1 MHGGGKDEN
10 MRNENKKKKRIINP
24 LIKRVPKE
32 LIGEWRKY
40 LVIFLLLSMT
50 IGFVSGMYV
59 ANHSMLISI
68 DRLNHENKLED
79 GHFELE
85 EKASDEF
92 IKVIES
98 GEKVDLRAYFI
109 DEAHKEIDEKIE
121 EEAPKTLKEE
131 VEKEVRKTVK
141 EEIVKNVTDA
151 VKEALA
157 PYADFMSE
165 EEKQAQIDEAVEKA
179 LEENYEKTVEEVL
192 PDAIDEALKSKEY
205 LDEKEKARKEAYEEA
220 EDEINEEFDKQDAK
234 KSKATLEA
242 EKNFKATPV
251 VLYENF
257 YKDVTEDNDLD
268 GNSDGKVRIYAYEDY
283 INMASFN
290 EGRMPEN
297 ENEIAID
304 RMHADNS
311 GLKVGDK
318 INVGGKEF
326 TGLLAYVNYATL
338 HEKNT
343 DFMFDAISFDVA
355 MLTPEGWDS
364 VNGRVHYNY
373 AFKYVDSFSNESEQ
387 KKLSDDF
394 MSALITQTIKE
405 ENDLQDYVP
414 EYLNQAVHFAPDD
427 MGSDKEIGGVLLY
440 ILVLVLGF
448 VFALTIMSTIT
459 KESMTIGTLRASGY
473 TKGEMIR
480 HYMAT
485 PVFVTLFAAI
495 VGNVLGYTLFKNIVV
510 DMYFNSYSLPKYE
523 TIWYYEA
530 FVKTTIVPVIL
541 MILINFVTV
550 AYMLRLSPLKFI
562 RRDLKTSRRKK
573 AMRLPRF
580 KFLARFRLRVLLQ
593 NIPSYLV
600 LFVGI
605 YFVVFLM
612 SFAFGLPTTL
622 DNYQAH
628 ATDDMFAKYQYV
640 LKTTED
646 DDGNDI
652 TTKVESA
659 EKFSME
665 TLYTIDGRRVNEPIS
680 IYGLD
685 EESKLIP
692 LNGKVS
698 GNEALISSSYAEKF
712 GLKSGDTVTL
722 KARYT
727 DDEYTFRIV
736 GNYDYISGLGLFM
749 SLEGFNEMFGN
760 PEGSFNGFLSDEEIK
775 DIDAKY
781 IAMTIT
787 EDDILKV
794 SNQLNHSMGNY
805 MSYFK
810 VICLAFAFILIYLL
824 TKVIIEK
831 NENAISMVKI
841 LGYYNGEIA
850 SLYILT
856 TTIVVIIS
864 SILSTFLATKSLILV
879 WNIILYRMDGWL
891 PAYVPFM
898 TYVYMVLMVIAAY
911 LVVMAIDYRRIKKV
925 PMDQALKNVE

>member
-1 MHGGGKDEN
+1 M
-10 MRNENKKKKRIINP
+10 KKRKIINP

-32 LIGEWRKY
+32 LLGEWRKY

-68 DRLNHENKLED
+68 ANANRDNKLED

-85 EKASDEF
+85 KKASEEF
-92 IKVIES
+92 IEAIES
-98 GEKVDLRAYFI
+98 GEKIDLRAYYI

-141 EEIVKNVTDA
+141 EEITKNVTDA
-151 VKEALA
+151 VNEALA
-157 PYADFMSE
+157 PFADFMSA
-165 EEKQAQIDEAVEKA
+165 EEKQAKIDEAVEKA
-179 LEENYEKTVEEVL
+179 LDENYEKTVKEVL

-205 LDEKEKARKEAYEEA
+205 LDEKEKARKDAYKEA

-242 EKNFKATPV
+242 EKNFKVTPV
-251 VLYENF
+251 TVYENF
-257 YKDVTEDNDLD
+257 YKDVPEDNDLD
-268 GNSDGKVRIYAYEDY
+268 GNSDGKIRVYAYEDY
-283 INMASFN
+283 INMATFN
-290 EGRMPEN
+290 EGRKPEN
-297 ENEIAID
+297 DKEIAID
-304 RMHADNS
+304 RMHAENN
-311 GLKVGDK
+311 GLKIGDK
-318 INVGGKEF
+318 IKVQGKEF
-326 TGLLAYVNYATL
+326 EITGLLAYVNYATL

-355 MLTPEGWDS
+355 MVTPEAWD
-364 VNGRVHYNY
+364 NLKGKTHYVY

-394 MSALITQTIKE
+394 MSALITQSIKE
-405 ENDLQDYVP
+405 ENDLEDYVP

-427 MGSDKEIGGVLLY
+427 MGSDKEMGGVLLY
-440 ILVLVLGF
+440 ILVIVLGF
-448 VFALTIMSTIT
+448 VFALTVMSTIT
-459 KESMTIGTLRASGY
+459 KESTVIGTLRASGY
-473 TKGEMIR
+473 TKGELIR

-485 PVFVTLFAAI
+485 PVAVTIFTAL
-495 VGNVLGYTLFKNIVV
+495 VGNILGYTVFKNIVV
-510 DMYFNSYSLPKYE
+510 SMYFNSYSLPKYE
-523 TIWYYEA
+523 TYWYYEA
-530 FVKTTIVPVIL
+530 FVKTTVVPVIL

-593 NIPSYLV
+593 NIPNYIV

-612 SFAFGLPTTL
+612 TFAFGLPTTL
-622 DNYQAH
+622 KNYQAH

-640 LKTTED
+640 LKSNED
-646 DDGNDI
+646 EDGNEI
-652 TTKVESA
+652 NTKTPDA
-659 EKFSME
+659 ERFSMA
-665 TLYTIDGRRVNEPIS
+665 TLYTTDGKRVGEPIS

-685 EESKLIP
+685 ADSKYIP

-698 GNEALISSSYAEKF
+698 GNEALISSAYADKF
-712 GLKSGDTVTL
+712 GLKEGDTVTL

-727 DDEYTFRIV
+727 DDEYTFKIV
-736 GNYDYISGLGLFM
+736 GNYECISGLALYT
-749 SLEGFNEMFGN
+749 SLDGFNEVFEN
-760 PEGSFNGFLSDEEIK
+760 PEGSFNGYLSNEEIK
-775 DIDAKY
+775 DIDPDY

-805 MSYFK
+805 MNYFK
-810 VICLAFAFILIYLL
+810 VICLIAAAILIYLL
-824 TKVIIEK
+824 TKVIVEK
-831 NENAISMVKI
+831 NENSISMVKI
-841 LGYYNGEIA
+841 LGYYNNEIA
-850 SLYILT
+850 SLYLLST
-856 TTIVVIIS
+856 TVVVIIS
-864 SILSTFLATKSLILV
+864 AIISALLGTQSLELV
-879 WNIILYRMDGWL
+879 WHIILYRMDGWL
-891 PAYVPFM
+891 PAYVPVSS
-898 TYVYMVLMVIAAY
+898 YIYMVLMVIAAY
-911 LVVMAIDYRRIKKV
+911 LIVMFIDYHRIKKI

>member
-1 MHGGGKDEN
+1 M
-10 MRNENKKKKRIINP
+10 KKRKIINP

-32 LIGEWRKY
+32 LLGEWRKY

-68 DRLNHENKLED
+68 ANANRDNKLED

-85 EKASDEF
+85 KKASEEF
-92 IKVIES
+92 IEAIES
-98 GEKVDLRAYFI
+98 GEKIDLRAYYI
-109 DEAHKEIDEKIE
+109 DDAHKEIDEKIE

-141 EEIVKNVTDA
+141 EEITKNVTDA
-151 VKEALA
+151 VNEALA
-157 PYADFMSE
+157 PFADFMSA
-165 EEKQAQIDEAVEKA
+165 EEKQAKIDEAVEKA
-179 LEENYEKTVEEVL
+179 LDENYEKTVKEVL

-205 LDEKEKARKEAYEEA
+205 LDEKEKARKDAYKEA

-242 EKNFKATPV
+242 EKNFKVTPV
-251 VLYENF
+251 TVYENF
-257 YKDVTEDNDLD
+257 YKDVPEDNDLD
-268 GNSDGKVRIYAYEDY
+268 GNSDGKIRVYAYEDY
-283 INMASFN
+283 INMATFN
-290 EGRMPEN
+290 EGRKPEN
-297 ENEIAID
+297 DKEIAID
-304 RMHADNS
+304 RMHAENN
-311 GLKVGDK
+311 GLKIGDK
-318 INVGGKEF
+318 IKVQGKEF
-326 TGLLAYVNYATL
+326 EITGLLAYVNYATL

-355 MLTPEGWDS
+355 MVTPEAWD
-364 VNGRVHYNY
+364 NLKGKTHYVY

-394 MSALITQTIKE
+394 MSALITQSIKE
-405 ENDLQDYVP
+405 ENDLEDYVP

-427 MGSDKEIGGVLLY
+427 MGSDKEMGGVLLY
-440 ILVLVLGF
+440 ILVIVLGF
-448 VFALTIMSTIT
+448 VFALTVMSTIT
-459 KESMTIGTLRASGY
+459 KESTVIGTLRASGY
-473 TKGEMIR
+473 TKGELIR

-485 PVFVTLFAAI
+485 PVAVTIFTAL
-495 VGNVLGYTLFKNIVV
+495 VGNILGYTVFKNIVV
-510 DMYFNSYSLPKYE
+510 SMYFNSYSLPKYE
-523 TIWYYEA
+523 TYWYYEA
-530 FVKTTIVPVIL
+530 FVKTTVVPVIL

-593 NIPSYLV
+593 NIPNYIV

-612 SFAFGLPTTL
+612 TFAFGLPTTL
-622 DNYQAH
+622 KNYQAH

-640 LKTTED
+640 LKSNED
-646 DDGNDI
+646 EDGNEI
-652 TTKVESA
+652 NTKTPDA
-659 EKFSME
+659 ERFSMA
-665 TLYTIDGRRVNEPIS
+665 TLYTTDGKRVGEPIS

-685 EESKLIP
+685 ADSNYIP

-698 GNEALISSSYAEKF
+698 GNEALISSAYADKF
-712 GLKSGDTVTL
+712 GLKEGDTVTL

-727 DDEYTFRIV
+727 DDEYTFKIV
-736 GNYDYISGLGLFM
+736 GNYECISGLALYT
-749 SLEGFNEMFGN
+749 SLDGFNEVFEN
-760 PEGSFNGFLSDEEIK
+760 PEGSFNGYLSNEEIK
-775 DIDAKY
+775 DIDPDY

-805 MSYFK
+805 MNYFK
-810 VICLAFAFILIYLL
+810 VICLIAAAILIYLL
-824 TKVIIEK
+824 TKVIVEK
-831 NENAISMVKI
+831 NENSISMVKI
-841 LGYYNGEIA
+841 LGYYNNEIA
-850 SLYILT
+850 SLYLLST
-856 TTIVVIIS
+856 TVVVIIS
-864 SILSTFLATKSLILV
+864 AIISALLGTQSLELV
-879 WNIILYRMDGWL
+879 WHIILYRMDGWL
-891 PAYVPFM
+891 PAYVPFSS
-898 TYVYMVLMVIAAY
+898 YFYMVLMVIAAY
-911 LVVMAIDYRRIKKV
+911 LIVMFIDYHRIKKI

>member
-1 MHGGGKDEN
+1 MKE
-10 MRNENKKKKRIINP
+10 KKKRKIINP

-32 LIGEWRKY
+32 LLGEWRKY
-40 LVIFLLLSMT
+40 LVIFLLLSLT

-68 DRLNHENKLED
+68 ANANRDNKLED

-85 EKASDEF
+85 EKASEEL
-92 IKVIES
+92 IKAIES
-98 GEKVDLRAYFI
+98 GEKIDLRAYFI

-141 EEIVKNVTDA
+141 EEITKNVTDA
-151 VKEALA
+151 VNEALA

-165 EEKQAQIDEAVEKA
+165 EEKQDKIDEAVTQA
-179 LEENYEKTVEEVL
+179 LEENYEKTVKEVL

-290 EGRMPEN
+290 EGRKPET
-297 ENEIAID
+297 EDEIAID
-304 RMHADNS
+304 RMHADNND
-311 GLKVGDK
+311 LKVGDK
-318 INVGGKEF
+318 INVGGREYTI
-326 TGLLAYVNYATL
+326 TGLLSYVNYATL

-355 MLTPEGWDS
+355 MVTPEAWENTKG
-364 VNGRVHYNY
+364 NIHYTY
-373 AFKYVDSFSNESEQ
+373 AFKYVDSFENESEQ
-387 KKLSDDF
+387 KKMSDDF
-394 MSALITQTIKE
+394 LSALITQSIKE
-405 ENDLQDYVP
+405 ENDLTDYVP
-414 EYLNQAVHFAPDD
+414 EYANQAVHFAPDD

-440 ILVLVLGF
+440 ILVFVLSF

-459 KESMTIGTLRASGY
+459 KESTVIGTLRASGY
-473 TKGEMIR
+473 TKGELIA

-485 PVFVTLFAAI
+485 PVTVTLFSALI
-495 VGNVLGYTLFKNIVV
+495 GNVLGYTVLKSTVV
-510 DMYFNSYSLPKYE
+510 SMYFNSYSLPAYKTY
-523 TIWYYEA
+523 WYYEA
-530 FVKTTIVPVIL
+530 FVKTTVIPVIL

-550 AYMLRLSPLKFI
+550 AYMLRLSPLRFI
-562 RRDLKTSRRKK
+562 RKDLKTTRRKK
-573 AMRLPRF
+573 AIRLPRF
-580 KFLARFRLRVLLQ
+580 KFLRRFRLRILLQ
-593 NIPSYLV
+593 NIPNYMV

-612 SFAFGLPTTL
+612 TFAFGLPTTL
-622 DNYQAH
+622 DNYQKH

-640 LKTTED
+640 LKTNED
-646 DDGNDI
+646 DDGNKI
-652 TTKVESA
+652 TTSVIDA
-659 EKFSME
+659 EKFSMA
-665 TLYTIDGRRVNEPIS
+665 TLYTTDGIRVNEPIG
-680 IYGLD
+680 IYGLEAD
-685 EESKLIP
+685 NEYIP
-692 LNGKVS
+692 LNNKVS
-698 GNEALISSSYAEKF
+698 GNDVLISSSYADKF
-712 GLKSGDTVTL
+712 GLKEGDAVTL
-722 KARYT
+722 KERYN
-727 DDEYTFRIV
+727 DNEYTFKIV
-736 GNYDYISGLGLFM
+736 GIYDYISGLGIFM
-749 SLEGFNEMFGN
+749 SLDGFNETFGN
-760 PEGSFNGFLSDEEIK
+760 PEGSFNGFLSNEEIK
-775 DIDAKY
+775 DIDPDY

-787 EDDILKV
+787 EDDIMKV

-805 MSYFK
+805 MNYFK
-810 VICLAFAFILIYLL
+810 VICLVFAFILIYLL

-850 SLYILT
+850 GLYLLT
-856 TTIVVIIS
+856 TTWVVILS
-864 SILSTFLATKSLILV
+864 SIASAFLAAKSLVLV

-891 PAYVPFM
+891 PAYVPLSS
-898 TYVYMVLMVIAAY
+898 YVMIVLMVIAAY
-911 LVVMAIDYRRIKKV
+911 LLVMIIDYRRIKRV
-925 PMDQALKNVE
+925 PMDQALKNAE

>member
-1 MHGGGKDEN
+1 M
-10 MRNENKKKKRIINP
+10 KKRKIINP

-32 LIGEWRKY
+32 LLGEWRKY

-68 DRLNHENKLED
+68 ANANRDNKLED

-85 EKASDEF
+85 KKASEEF
-92 IKVIES
+92 LEAIES
-98 GEKVDLRAYFI
+98 GEKIDLRAYYI

-141 EEIVKNVTDA
+141 EEITKNVTDA
-151 VKEALA
+151 VNEALA
-157 PYADFMSE
+157 PFADFMSA
-165 EEKQAQIDEAVEKA
+165 EEKQAKIDEAVEKA
-179 LEENYEKTVEEVL
+179 LDENYEKTVKEVL

-205 LDEKEKARKEAYEEA
+205 LDEKEKARKDAYKEA

-242 EKNFKATPV
+242 EKNFKVTPV
-251 VLYENF
+251 TVYENF

-268 GNSDGKVRIYAYEDY
+268 GNSDGKIRVYAYEDY
-283 INMASFN
+283 INMATFN
-290 EGRMPEN
+290 EGRKPEN
-297 ENEIAID
+297 DKEIAID
-304 RMHADNS
+304 RMHAENN
-311 GLKVGDK
+311 GLKIGDK
-318 INVGGKEF
+318 IKVQGKEF
-326 TGLLAYVNYATL
+326 EITGLLAYVNYATL

-355 MLTPEGWDS
+355 MVTPEAWD
-364 VNGRVHYNY
+364 NLKGKTHYVY

-394 MSALITQTIKE
+394 MSALITQSIKE
-405 ENDLQDYVP
+405 ENDLEDYVP

-427 MGSDKEIGGVLLY
+427 MGSDKEMGGVLLY
-440 ILVLVLGF
+440 ILVIVLGF
-448 VFALTIMSTIT
+448 VFALTVMSTIT
-459 KESMTIGTLRASGY
+459 KESTVIGTLRASGY
-473 TKGEMIR
+473 TKGELIR

-485 PVFVTLFAAI
+485 PVAVTIFTAL
-495 VGNVLGYTLFKNIVV
+495 VGNILGYTVFKNIVV
-510 DMYFNSYSLPKYE
+510 SMYFNSYSLPKYE
-523 TIWYYEA
+523 TYWYYEA
-530 FVKTTIVPVIL
+530 FVKTTVVPVIL

-593 NIPSYLV
+593 NIPNYIV

-612 SFAFGLPTTL
+612 TFAFGLPTTL
-622 DNYQAH
+622 KNYQAH

-640 LKTTED
+640 LKSNED
-646 DDGNDI
+646 EDGNEI
-652 TTKVESA
+652 NTKTPDA
-659 EKFSME
+659 ERFSMA
-665 TLYTIDGRRVNEPIS
+665 TLYTTDGKRVGEPIS

-685 EESKLIP
+685 ADSNYIP

-698 GNEALISSSYAEKF
+698 GNEALISSAYADKF
-712 GLKSGDTVTL
+712 GLKEGDTVTL

-727 DDEYTFRIV
+727 DDEYTFKIV
-736 GNYDYISGLGLFM
+736 GNYECISGLALYT
-749 SLEGFNEMFGN
+749 SLDGFNEVFEN
-760 PEGSFNGFLSDEEIK
+760 PEGSFNGYLSNEEIK
-775 DIDAKY
+775 DIDPDY

-805 MSYFK
+805 MNYFK
-810 VICLAFAFILIYLL
+810 VICLIAAAILIYLL
-824 TKVIIEK
+824 TKVIVEK
-831 NENAISMVKI
+831 NENSISMVKI
-841 LGYYNGEIA
+841 LGYYNNEIA
-850 SLYILT
+850 SLYLLST
-856 TTIVVIIS
+856 TVVVIIS
-864 SILSTFLATKSLILV
+864 AIISALLGTQSLELV
-879 WNIILYRMDGWL
+879 WHIILYRMDGWL
-891 PAYVPFM
+891 PAYVPVSS
-898 TYVYMVLMVIAAY
+898 YIYMVLMVIAAY
-911 LVVMAIDYRRIKKV
+911 LIVMFIDYHRIKKI

>member
-1 MHGGGKDEN
+1 M
-10 MRNENKKKKRIINP
+10 KKRRIINP

-32 LIGEWRKY
+32 LLGEWRKY

-68 DRLNHENKLED
+68 ANANRDNKLED

-85 EKASDEF
+85 KKASEEF
-92 IKVIES
+92 LGAIES
-98 GEKVDLRAYFI
+98 GEKIDLRAYYI

-141 EEIVKNVTDA
+141 EEITKNVTDA
-151 VKEALA
+151 VNEALA
-157 PYADFMSE
+157 PFADFMSA
-165 EEKQAQIDEAVEKA
+165 EEKQAKIDEAVEKA
-179 LEENYEKTVEEVL
+179 LDENYEKTVKEVL

-205 LDEKEKARKEAYEEA
+205 LDEKEKARKDAYKEA

-242 EKNFKATPV
+242 EKNFKVTPV
-251 VLYENF
+251 RVYENF

-268 GNSDGKVRIYAYEDY
+268 GNSDGKIRVYAYEDY
-283 INMASFN
+283 INMATFN
-290 EGRMPEN
+290 EGRKPEN
-297 ENEIAID
+297 DKEIAID
-304 RMHADNS
+304 RMHAENN
-311 GLKVGDK
+311 GLKIGDK
-318 INVGGKEF
+318 IKVQGKEF
-326 TGLLAYVNYATL
+326 EITGLLAYVNYATL

-355 MLTPEGWDS
+355 MVTPEAWD
-364 VNGRVHYNY
+364 NLKGKTHYVY
-373 AFKYVDSFSNESEQ
+373 AFKYVDSFRDESEQ

-394 MSALITQTIKE
+394 MSALITQSIKE
-405 ENDLQDYVP
+405 ENDLEDYVP

-427 MGSDKEIGGVLLY
+427 MGSDKEMGGVLLY
-440 ILVLVLGF
+440 ILVIVLGF
-448 VFALTIMSTIT
+448 VFALTVMSTIT
-459 KESMTIGTLRASGY
+459 KESTVIGTLRASGY
-473 TKGEMIR
+473 TKGELIR

-485 PVFVTLFAAI
+485 PVAVTIFTAL
-495 VGNVLGYTLFKNIVV
+495 VGNILGYTVFKNIVV
-510 DMYFNSYSLPKYE
+510 SMYFNSYSLPKYE
-523 TIWYYEA
+523 TYWYYEA
-530 FVKTTIVPVIL
+530 FVKTTVVPVIL

-550 AYMLRLSPLKFI
+550 AYMLRLSPLRFI
-562 RRDLKTSRRKK
+562 RRDLKTTRRKK

-593 NIPSYLV
+593 NIPNYIV

-612 SFAFGLPTTL
+612 TFAFGLPTTL
-622 DNYQAH
+622 KNYQAH

-640 LKTTED
+640 LKSNED
-646 DDGNDI
+646 EDGNEI
-652 TTKVESA
+652 NTKTPDA
-659 EKFSME
+659 ERFSMA
-665 TLYTIDGRRVNEPIS
+665 TLYTTDGKRVGEPIS

-685 EESKLIP
+685 ADSNYIP

-698 GNEALISSSYAEKF
+698 GNEALISSAYADKF
-712 GLKSGDTVTL
+712 GLKEGDTVTL

-727 DDEYTFRIV
+727 DDEYTFKIV
-736 GNYDYISGLGLFM
+736 GNYECISGLALYT
-749 SLEGFNEMFGN
+749 SLDGFNEVFEN
-760 PEGSFNGFLSDEEIK
+760 PEGSFNGYLSNEEIK
-775 DIDAKY
+775 DIDPDY

-805 MSYFK
+805 MNYFK
-810 VICLAFAFILIYLL
+810 VICLIAAAILIYLL
-824 TKVIIEK
+824 TKVIVEK
-831 NENAISMVKI
+831 NENSISMVKI
-841 LGYYNGEIA
+841 LGYYNNEIA
-850 SLYILT
+850 SLYLLST
-856 TTIVVIIS
+856 TVVVIIS
-864 SILSTFLATKSLILV
+864 AIISALLGTRSLELV
-879 WNIILYRMDGWL
+879 WHIILYRMDGWL
-891 PAYVPFM
+891 PAYVPFSS
-898 TYVYMVLMVIAAY
+898 YLYIVLMVIAAY
-911 LVVMAIDYRRIKKV
+911 LIVMFIDYHRIKKI

>member
-1 MHGGGKDEN
+1 M
-10 MRNENKKKKRIINP
+10 KKRKIINP

-32 LIGEWRKY
+32 LLGEWRKY

-68 DRLNHENKLED
+68 ANANRDNKLED

-85 EKASDEF
+85 KKASEEF
-92 IKVIES
+92 IGAIES
-98 GEKVDLRAYFI
+98 GEKIDLRAYYI

-141 EEIVKNVTDA
+141 EEITKNVTDA
-151 VKEALA
+151 VNEALA
-157 PYADFMSE
+157 PFADFMSA
-165 EEKQAQIDEAVEKA
+165 EEKQAKIDEAVEKA
-179 LEENYEKTVEEVL
+179 LDENYEKTVKEVL

-205 LDEKEKARKEAYEEA
+205 LDEKEKARKDAYKEA

-242 EKNFKATPV
+242 EKNFKVTPV
-251 VLYENF
+251 TVYENF

-268 GNSDGKVRIYAYEDY
+268 GNSDGKIRVYPYEDY
-283 INMASFN
+283 INMATFN
-290 EGRMPEN
+290 EGRKPEN
-297 ENEIAID
+297 DKEIAID
-304 RMHADNS
+304 RMHAENN
-311 GLKVGDK
+311 GLKIGDK
-318 INVGGKEF
+318 IKVQGKEF
-326 TGLLAYVNYATL
+326 EITGLLAYVNYATL

-355 MLTPEGWDS
+355 MVTPEAWD
-364 VNGRVHYNY
+364 NLKGKTHYVY

-394 MSALITQTIKE
+394 MSALITQSIKE
-405 ENDLQDYVP
+405 ENDLEDYVP

-427 MGSDKEIGGVLLY
+427 MGSDKEMGGVLLY
-440 ILVLVLGF
+440 ILVIVLGF
-448 VFALTIMSTIT
+448 VFALTVMSTIT
-459 KESMTIGTLRASGY
+459 KESTVIGTLRASGY
-473 TKGEMIR
+473 TKGELIR

-485 PVFVTLFAAI
+485 PVAVTIFTAL
-495 VGNVLGYTLFKNIVV
+495 VGNILGYTVFKNIVV
-510 DMYFNSYSLPKYE
+510 SMYFNSYSLPKYE
-523 TIWYYEA
+523 TYWYYEA
-530 FVKTTIVPVIL
+530 FVKTTVVPVIL

-593 NIPSYLV
+593 NIPNYIV

-612 SFAFGLPTTL
+612 TFAFGLPTTL
-622 DNYQAH
+622 KNYQAH

-640 LKTTED
+640 LKSNED
-646 DDGNDI
+646 EDGNEI
-652 TTKVESA
+652 NTKTPDA
-659 EKFSME
+659 ERFSMA
-665 TLYTIDGRRVNEPIS
+665 TLYTTDGKRVGEPIS

-685 EESKLIP
+685 ADSNYIP

-698 GNEALISSSYAEKF
+698 GNEALISSAYADKF
-712 GLKSGDTVTL
+712 GLKEGDTVTL

-727 DDEYTFRIV
+727 DDEYTFKIV
-736 GNYDYISGLGLFM
+736 GNYECISGLALYT
-749 SLEGFNEMFGN
+749 SLDGFNEVFEN
-760 PEGSFNGFLSDEEIK
+760 PEGSFNGYLSNEEIK
-775 DIDAKY
+775 DIDPDY

-805 MSYFK
+805 MNYFK
-810 VICLAFAFILIYLL
+810 VICLIAAAILIYLL
-824 TKVIIEK
+824 TKVIVEK
-831 NENAISMVKI
+831 NENSISMVKI
-841 LGYYNGEIA
+841 LGYYNNEIA
-850 SLYILT
+850 SLYLLST
-856 TTIVVIIS
+856 TVVVIIS
-864 SILSTFLATKSLILV
+864 AIISALLGTQSLEFV
-879 WNIILYRMDGWL
+879 WHIILYRMDGWL
-891 PAYVPFM
+891 PAYVPVSS
-898 TYVYMVLMVIAAY
+898 YIYMVLMVIAAY
-911 LVVMAIDYRRIKKV
+911 LIVMFIDYHRIKKI

>member
-1 MHGGGKDEN
+1 M
-10 MRNENKKKKRIINP
+10 KKRKIINP

-32 LIGEWRKY
+32 LLGEWRKY

-68 DRLNHENKLED
+68 ANANRDNKLED

-85 EKASDEF
+85 KKASEEF
-92 IKVIES
+92 IEAIES
-98 GEKVDLRAYFI
+98 GEKIDLRAYYI

-141 EEIVKNVTDA
+141 EEITKNVTDA
-151 VKEALA
+151 VNEALA
-157 PYADFMSE
+157 PFADFMSA
-165 EEKQAQIDEAVEKA
+165 EEKQAKIDEAVEKA
-179 LEENYEKTVEEVL
+179 LDENYEKTVKEVL

-205 LDEKEKARKEAYEEA
+205 LDEKEKARKDAYKEA

-242 EKNFKATPV
+242 EKNFKVTPV
-251 VLYENF
+251 TVYENF

-268 GNSDGKVRIYAYEDY
+268 GNSDGKIRVYAYEDY
-283 INMASFN
+283 INMATFN
-290 EGRMPEN
+290 EGRKPEN
-297 ENEIAID
+297 DKEIAID
-304 RMHADNS
+304 RMHAENN
-311 GLKVGDK
+311 GLKIGDK
-318 INVGGKEF
+318 IKVQGKEF
-326 TGLLAYVNYATL
+326 EITGLLAYVNYATL

-355 MLTPEGWDS
+355 MVTPEAWD
-364 VNGRVHYNY
+364 NLKGKTHYVY

-394 MSALITQTIKE
+394 MSALITQSIKE
-405 ENDLQDYVP
+405 ENDLEDYVP

-427 MGSDKEIGGVLLY
+427 MGSDKEMGGVLLY
-440 ILVLVLGF
+440 ILVIVLGF
-448 VFALTIMSTIT
+448 VFALTVMSTIT
-459 KESMTIGTLRASGY
+459 KESTVIGTLRASGY
-473 TKGEMIR
+473 TKGELIR

-485 PVFVTLFAAI
+485 PVAVTIFTAL
-495 VGNVLGYTLFKNIVV
+495 VGNILGYTVFKNIVV
-510 DMYFNSYSLPKYE
+510 SMYFNSYSLPKYE
-523 TIWYYEA
+523 TYWYYEA
-530 FVKTTIVPVIL
+530 FVKTTVVPVIL

-593 NIPSYLV
+593 NIPNYIV

-612 SFAFGLPTTL
+612 TFAFGLPTTL
-622 DNYQAH
+622 KNYQAH

-640 LKTTED
+640 LKSNED
-646 DDGNDI
+646 EDGNEI
-652 TTKVESA
+652 NTKTPDA
-659 EKFSME
+659 ERFSMA
-665 TLYTIDGRRVNEPIS
+665 TLYTTDGKRVGEPIS

-685 EESKLIP
+685 ADSNYIP

-698 GNEALISSSYAEKF
+698 GNEALISSAYADKF
-712 GLKSGDTVTL
+712 GLKEGDTVTL

-727 DDEYTFRIV
+727 DDEYTFKIV
-736 GNYDYISGLGLFM
+736 GNYECISGLALYT
-749 SLEGFNEMFGN
+749 SLDGFNEVFEN
-760 PEGSFNGFLSDEEIK
+760 PEGSFNGYLSNEEIK
-775 DIDAKY
+775 DIDPDY

-805 MSYFK
+805 MNYFK
-810 VICLAFAFILIYLL
+810 VICLIAAAILIYLL
-824 TKVIIEK
+824 TKVIVEK
-831 NENAISMVKI
+831 NENSISMVKI
-841 LGYYNGEIA
+841 LGYYNNEIA
-850 SLYILT
+850 SLYLLST
-856 TTIVVIIS
+856 TVVVIIS
-864 SILSTFLATKSLILV
+864 AIISALLGTQSLELV
-879 WNIILYRMDGWL
+879 WHIILYRMDGWL
-891 PAYVPFM
+891 PAYVPVSS
-898 TYVYMVLMVIAAY
+898 YIYMVLMVIAAY
-911 LVVMAIDYRRIKKV
+911 LIVMFIDYHRIKKI

>member
-1 MHGGGKDEN
+1 M
-10 MRNENKKKKRIINP
+10 KKRKIINP

-32 LIGEWRKY
+32 LLGEWRKY

-68 DRLNHENKLED
+68 ANANRDNKLED

-85 EKASDEF
+85 KKASEEF
-92 IKVIES
+92 IEAIES
-98 GEKVDLRAYFI
+98 GEKIDLRAYYI

-141 EEIVKNVTDA
+141 EEITKNVTDA
-151 VKEALA
+151 VNEALA
-157 PYADFMSE
+157 PFADFMSA
-165 EEKQAQIDEAVEKA
+165 EEKQAKIDEAVEKA
-179 LEENYEKTVEEVL
+179 LDENYEKTVKEVL

-205 LDEKEKARKEAYEEA
+205 LDEKEKARKDAYKEA

-242 EKNFKATPV
+242 EKNFKVTPV
-251 VLYENF
+251 TVYENF
-257 YKDVTEDNDLD
+257 YKDVPEDNDLD
-268 GNSDGKVRIYAYEDY
+268 GNSDGKIRVYAYEDY
-283 INMASFN
+283 INMATFN
-290 EGRMPEN
+290 EGRKPEN
-297 ENEIAID
+297 DKEIAID
-304 RMHADNS
+304 RMHAENN
-311 GLKVGDK
+311 GLKIGDK
-318 INVGGKEF
+318 IKVQGKEF
-326 TGLLAYVNYATL
+326 EITGLLAYVNYATL

-355 MLTPEGWDS
+355 MVTPEAWD
-364 VNGRVHYNY
+364 NLKGKTHYVY

-394 MSALITQTIKE
+394 MSALITQSIKE
-405 ENDLQDYVP
+405 ENDLEDYVP

-427 MGSDKEIGGVLLY
+427 MGSDKEMGGVLLY
-440 ILVLVLGF
+440 ILVIVLGF
-448 VFALTIMSTIT
+448 VFALTVMSTIT
-459 KESMTIGTLRASGY
+459 KESTVIGTLRASGY
-473 TKGEMIR
+473 TKGELIR

-485 PVFVTLFAAI
+485 PVAVTIFTAL
-495 VGNVLGYTLFKNIVV
+495 VGNILGYTVFKNIVV
-510 DMYFNSYSLPKYE
+510 SMYFNSYSLPKYE
-523 TIWYYEA
+523 TYWYYEA
-530 FVKTTIVPVIL
+530 FVKTTVVPVIL

-573 AMRLPRF
+573 AMRLPRI
-580 KFLARFRLRVLLQ
+580 KFMARFRLRVLLQ
-593 NIPSYLV
+593 NIPNYIV

-612 SFAFGLPTTL
+612 TFAFGLPTTL
-622 DNYQAH
+622 KNYQAH

-640 LKTTED
+640 LKSNED
-646 DDGNDI
+646 EDGNEI
-652 TTKVESA
+652 NTKTPDA
-659 EKFSME
+659 ERFSMA
-665 TLYTIDGRRVNEPIS
+665 TLYTTDGKRVGEPIS

-685 EESKLIP
+685 ADSKYIP

-698 GNEALISSSYAEKF
+698 GNEALISSAYADKF
-712 GLKSGDTVTL
+712 GLKEGDTVTL

-727 DDEYTFRIV
+727 DDEYTFKIV
-736 GNYDYISGLGLFM
+736 GNYECISGLALYT
-749 SLEGFNEMFGN
+749 SLDGFNEVFEN
-760 PEGSFNGFLSDEEIK
+760 PEGSFNGYLSNEEIK
-775 DIDAKY
+775 DIDPDY

-805 MSYFK
+805 MNYFK
-810 VICLAFAFILIYLL
+810 VICLIAAAILIYLL
-824 TKVIIEK
+824 TKVIVEK
-831 NENAISMVKI
+831 NENSISMVKI
-841 LGYYNGEIA
+841 LGYYNNEIA
-850 SLYILT
+850 SLYLLST
-856 TTIVVIIS
+856 TVVVIIS
-864 SILSTFLATKSLILV
+864 AIISALLGTQSLELV
-879 WNIILYRMDGWL
+879 WHIILYRMDGWL
-891 PAYVPFM
+891 PAYVPFSS
-898 TYVYMVLMVIAAY
+898 YFYMVLMVIAAY
-911 LVVMAIDYRRIKKV
+911 LIVMFIDYHRIKKI

>member
-1 MHGGGKDEN
+1 MKE
-10 MRNENKKKKRIINP
+10 KKKRKIINP

-32 LIGEWRKY
+32 LLGEWRKY
-40 LVIFLLLSMT
+40 LVIFLLLSLT

-68 DRLNHENKLED
+68 ANANRDNKLED

-92 IKVIES
+92 IKAIES
-98 GEKVDLRAYFI
+98 GEKIDLRAYFI

-141 EEIVKNVTDA
+141 EEITKNVTDA
-151 VKEALA
+151 VNEALA

-165 EEKQAQIDEAVEKA
+165 EEKQDKIDEAVTQA
-179 LEENYEKTVEEVL
+179 LEENYEKTVKEVL

-290 EGRMPEN
+290 EGRKPET
-297 ENEIAID
+297 EDEIAID
-304 RMHADNS
+304 RMHADNND
-311 GLKVGDK
+311 LKVGDK
-318 INVGGKEF
+318 INVGGREYTI
-326 TGLLAYVNYATL
+326 TGLLSYVNYATL

-355 MLTPEGWDS
+355 MVTPEAWENTKG
-364 VNGRVHYNY
+364 NIHYTY
-373 AFKYVDSFSNESEQ
+373 AFKYVDSFENESEQ
-387 KKLSDDF
+387 KKMSDDF
-394 MSALITQTIKE
+394 LSALITQSIKE
-405 ENDLQDYVP
+405 ENDLTDYVP
-414 EYLNQAVHFAPDD
+414 EYANQAVHFAPDD

-440 ILVLVLGF
+440 ILVFVLSF

-459 KESMTIGTLRASGY
+459 KESTVIGTLRASGY
-473 TKGEMIR
+473 TKGELIA

-485 PVFVTLFAAI
+485 PVTVTLFSALI
-495 VGNVLGYTLFKNIVV
+495 GNVLGYTVLKSTVV
-510 DMYFNSYSLPKYE
+510 SMYFNSYSLPAYKTY
-523 TIWYYEA
+523 WYYEA
-530 FVKTTIVPVIL
+530 FVKTTVIPVIL

-550 AYMLRLSPLKFI
+550 AYMLRLSPLRFI
-562 RRDLKTSRRKK
+562 RKDLKTTRRKK
-573 AMRLPRF
+573 AIRLPRF
-580 KFLARFRLRVLLQ
+580 KFLRRFRLRILLQ
-593 NIPSYLV
+593 NIPNYMV

-612 SFAFGLPTTL
+612 TFAFGLPTTL
-622 DNYQAH
+622 DNYQKH

-640 LKTTED
+640 LKTNED
-646 DDGNDI
+646 DDGNKI
-652 TTKVESA
+652 TTSVIDA
-659 EKFSME
+659 EKFSMA
-665 TLYTIDGRRVNEPIS
+665 TLYTTDGIRVNEPIG
-680 IYGLD
+680 IYGLEAD
-685 EESKLIP
+685 NEYIP
-692 LNGKVS
+692 LNNKVS
-698 GNEALISSSYAEKF
+698 GNDVLISSSYADKF
-712 GLKSGDTVTL
+712 GLKEGDAVTL
-722 KARYT
+722 KERYN
-727 DDEYTFRIV
+727 DNEYTFKIV
-736 GNYDYISGLGLFM
+736 GIYDYISGLGIFM
-749 SLEGFNEMFGN
+749 SLDGFNETFGN
-760 PEGSFNGFLSDEEIK
+760 PEGSFNGFLSNEEIK
-775 DIDAKY
+775 DIDPDY

-787 EDDILKV
+787 EDDIMKV

-805 MSYFK
+805 MNYFK
-810 VICLAFAFILIYLL
+810 VICLVFAFILIYLL

-850 SLYILT
+850 GLYLLT
-856 TTIVVIIS
+856 TTWVVILS
-864 SILSTFLATKSLILV
+864 SIASAFLAAKSLVLV

-891 PAYVPFM
+891 PAYVPLSS
-898 TYVYMVLMVIAAY
+898 YVMIVLMVIAAY
-911 LVVMAIDYRRIKKV
+911 LLVMIIDYRRIKRV
-925 PMDQALKNVE
+925 PMDQALKNAE

>member
-1 MHGGGKDEN
+1 M
-10 MRNENKKKKRIINP
+10 KKRKIINP

-32 LIGEWRKY
+32 LLGEWRKY

-68 DRLNHENKLED
+68 ANANRDNKLED

-85 EKASDEF
+85 KKASEEF
-92 IKVIES
+92 IGAIES
-98 GEKVDLRAYFI
+98 GEKIDLRAYYI

-141 EEIVKNVTDA
+141 EEITKNVTDA
-151 VKEALA
+151 VNEALA
-157 PYADFMSE
+157 PFADFMSK
-165 EEKQAQIDEAVEKA
+165 EEKQAKIDEAVEKA
-179 LEENYEKTVEEVL
+179 LDENYEKTVKEVL

-205 LDEKEKARKEAYEEA
+205 LDEKEKARKDAYKEA

-242 EKNFKATPV
+242 EKNFKVTPV
-251 VLYENF
+251 RVYENF

-268 GNSDGKVRIYAYEDY
+268 GNSDGKIRVYAYEDY
-283 INMASFN
+283 INMATFN
-290 EGRMPEN
+290 EGRKPEN
-297 ENEIAID
+297 DKEIAID
-304 RMHADNS
+304 RMHAENN
-311 GLKVGDK
+311 GLKIGDK
-318 INVGGKEF
+318 IKVQGKEF
-326 TGLLAYVNYATL
+326 EITGLLAYVNYATL

-355 MLTPEGWDS
+355 MVTPEAWD
-364 VNGRVHYNY
+364 NLKGKTHYVY
-373 AFKYVDSFSNESEQ
+373 AFKYVDSFSNEAEQ

-394 MSALITQTIKE
+394 MSALITQSIKE
-405 ENDLQDYVP
+405 ENDLEDYVP

-427 MGSDKEIGGVLLY
+427 MGSDKEMGGVLLY
-440 ILVLVLGF
+440 ILVIVLGF
-448 VFALTIMSTIT
+448 VFALTVMSTIT
-459 KESMTIGTLRASGY
+459 KESTVIGTLRASGY
-473 TKGEMIR
+473 TKGELIR

-485 PVFVTLFAAI
+485 PVAVTIFTAL
-495 VGNVLGYTLFKNIVV
+495 VGNILGYTVFKNIVV
-510 DMYFNSYSLPKYE
+510 SMYFNSYSLPKYE
-523 TIWYYEA
+523 TYWYYEA
-530 FVKTTIVPVIL
+530 FVKTTVVPVIL

-550 AYMLRLSPLKFI
+550 AYMLRLSPLRFI
-562 RRDLKTSRRKK
+562 RRDLKTTRRKK

-593 NIPSYLV
+593 NIPNYIV

-612 SFAFGLPTTL
+612 TFAFGLPTTL
-622 DNYQAH
+622 KNYQAH

-640 LKTTED
+640 LKSNED
-646 DDGNDI
+646 EDGNEI
-652 TTKVESA
+652 NTKTPDA
-659 EKFSME
+659 ERFSMA
-665 TLYTIDGRRVNEPIS
+665 TLYTTDGKRVGEPIS

-685 EESKLIP
+685 ADSNYIP

-698 GNEALISSSYAEKF
+698 GNEALISSAYADKF
-712 GLKSGDTVTL
+712 GLKEGDTVTL

-727 DDEYTFRIV
+727 DDEYTFKIV
-736 GNYDYISGLGLFM
+736 GNYECISGLALYT
-749 SLEGFNEMFGN
+749 SLDGFNEVFEN
-760 PEGSFNGFLSDEEIK
+760 PEGSFNGYLSNEEIK
-775 DIDAKY
+775 DIDPDY

-805 MSYFK
+805 MNYFK
-810 VICLAFAFILIYLL
+810 VICLIAAAILIYLL
-824 TKVIIEK
+824 TKVIVEK
-831 NENAISMVKI
+831 NENSISMVKI
-841 LGYYNGEIA
+841 LGYYNNEIA
-850 SLYILT
+850 SLYLLST
-856 TTIVVIIS
+856 TVVVIIS
-864 SILSTFLATKSLILV
+864 AIISALLGTRSLELV
-879 WNIILYRMDGWL
+879 WHIILYRMDGWL
-891 PAYVPFM
+891 PAYVPFSS
-898 TYVYMVLMVIAAY
+898 YLYIVLMVIAAY
-911 LVVMAIDYRRIKKV
+911 LIVMFIDYHRIKKI

>member
-1 MHGGGKDEN
+1 M
-10 MRNENKKKKRIINP
+10 KKRRIINP

-32 LIGEWRKY
+32 LLGEWRKY

-68 DRLNHENKLED
+68 ANANRDNKLED

-85 EKASDEF
+85 KKASEEF
-92 IKVIES
+92 IGAIES
-98 GEKVDLRAYFI
+98 GEKIDLRAYYI

-141 EEIVKNVTDA
+141 EEITKNVTDA
-151 VKEALA
+151 VNEALA
-157 PYADFMSE
+157 PFADFMSK
-165 EEKQAQIDEAVEKA
+165 EEKQAKIDEAVEKA
-179 LEENYEKTVEEVL
+179 LDENYEKTVKEVL

-205 LDEKEKARKEAYEEA
+205 LDEKEKARKDAYKEA

-242 EKNFKATPV
+242 EKNFKVTPV
-251 VLYENF
+251 RVYENF

-268 GNSDGKVRIYAYEDY
+268 GNSDGKIRVYAYEDY
-283 INMASFN
+283 INMATFN
-290 EGRMPEN
+290 EGRKPEN
-297 ENEIAID
+297 DKEIAID
-304 RMHADNS
+304 RMHAENN
-311 GLKVGDK
+311 GLKIGDK
-318 INVGGKEF
+318 IKVQGKEF
-326 TGLLAYVNYATL
+326 EITGLLAYVNYATL

-355 MLTPEGWDS
+355 MVTPEAWD
-364 VNGRVHYNY
+364 NLKGKTHYVY
-373 AFKYVDSFSNESEQ
+373 AFKYVDSFRDESEQ

-394 MSALITQTIKE
+394 MSALITQSIKE
-405 ENDLQDYVP
+405 ENDLEDYVP

-427 MGSDKEIGGVLLY
+427 MGSDKEMGGVLLY
-440 ILVLVLGF
+440 ILVIVLGF
-448 VFALTIMSTIT
+448 VFALTVMSTIT
-459 KESMTIGTLRASGY
+459 KESTVIGTLRASGY
-473 TKGEMIR
+473 TKGELIR

-485 PVFVTLFAAI
+485 PVAVTIFTAL
-495 VGNVLGYTLFKNIVV
+495 VGNILGYTVFKNIVV
-510 DMYFNSYSLPKYE
+510 SMYFNSYSLPKYE
-523 TIWYYEA
+523 TYWYYEA
-530 FVKTTIVPVIL
+530 FVKTTVVPIIL

-550 AYMLRLSPLKFI
+550 AYMLRLSPLRFI
-562 RRDLKTSRRKK
+562 RRDLKTTRRKK

-593 NIPSYLV
+593 NIPNYIV

-612 SFAFGLPTTL
+612 TFAFGLPTTL
-622 DNYQAH
+622 KNYQAH

-640 LKTTED
+640 LKSNED
-646 DDGNDI
+646 EDGNEI
-652 TTKVESA
+652 NTKTPDA
-659 EKFSME
+659 ERFSMA
-665 TLYTIDGRRVNEPIS
+665 TLYTTDGKRVGEPIS

-685 EESKLIP
+685 ADSNYIP

-698 GNEALISSSYAEKF
+698 GNEALISSAYADKF
-712 GLKSGDTVTL
+712 GLKEGDTVTL

-727 DDEYTFRIV
+727 DDEYTFKIV
-736 GNYDYISGLGLFM
+736 GNYECISGLALYT
-749 SLEGFNEMFGN
+749 SLDGFNEVFEN
-760 PEGSFNGFLSDEEIK
+760 PEGSFNGYLSNEEIK
-775 DIDAKY
+775 DIDPDY

-805 MSYFK
+805 MNYFK
-810 VICLAFAFILIYLL
+810 VICLIAAAILIYLL
-824 TKVIIEK
+824 TKVIVEK
-831 NENAISMVKI
+831 NENSISMVKI
-841 LGYYNGEIA
+841 LGYYNNEIA
-850 SLYILT
+850 SLYLLST
-856 TTIVVIIS
+856 TVVVIIS
-864 SILSTFLATKSLILV
+864 AIISALLGTRSLELV
-879 WNIILYRMDGWL
+879 WHIILYRMDGWL
-891 PAYVPFM
+891 PAYVPFSS
-898 TYVYMVLMVIAAY
+898 YLYIVLMVIAAY
-911 LVVMAIDYRRIKKV
+911 LIVMFIDYHRIKKI

>member
-1 MHGGGKDEN
+1 M
-10 MRNENKKKKRIINP
+10 KKRKIINP

-32 LIGEWRKY
+32 LLGEWRKY

-68 DRLNHENKLED
+68 ANANRDNKLED

-85 EKASDEF
+85 KKASEEF
-92 IKVIES
+92 IEAIES
-98 GEKVDLRAYFI
+98 GEKIDLRAYYI

-131 VEKEVRKTVK
+131 VEKEVRKKVK
-141 EEIVKNVTDA
+141 EEITKNVTDA
-151 VKEALA
+151 VNEALA
-157 PYADFMSE
+157 PFADFMSA
-165 EEKQAQIDEAVEKA
+165 EEKQAKIDEAVEKA
-179 LEENYEKTVEEVL
+179 LDENYEKTVKEVL

-205 LDEKEKARKEAYEEA
+205 LDEKEKARKDAYKEA

-242 EKNFKATPV
+242 EKNFKVTPV
-251 VLYENF
+251 KVYENF
-257 YKDVTEDNDLD
+257 YKDVPEDNDFD
-268 GNSDGKVRIYAYEDY
+268 GNSDGKIRVYAYEDY
-283 INMASFN
+283 INMATFN
-290 EGRMPEN
+290 EGRKPEN
-297 ENEIAID
+297 DKEIAID
-304 RMHADNS
+304 RMHAENN
-311 GLKVGDK
+311 GLKIGDK
-318 INVGGKEF
+318 IKVQGKEF
-326 TGLLAYVNYATL
+326 EITGLLAYVNYATL

-355 MLTPEGWDS
+355 MVTPEAWD
-364 VNGRVHYNY
+364 NLKGKTHYVY

-394 MSALITQTIKE
+394 MSALITQSIKE
-405 ENDLQDYVP
+405 ENDLEDYVP

-427 MGSDKEIGGVLLY
+427 MGSDKEMGGVLLY
-440 ILVLVLGF
+440 ILVIVLGF
-448 VFALTIMSTIT
+448 VFALTVMSTIT
-459 KESMTIGTLRASGY
+459 KESTVIGTLRASGY
-473 TKGEMIR
+473 TKGELIR

-485 PVFVTLFAAI
+485 PVAVTIFTAL
-495 VGNVLGYTLFKNIVV
+495 VGNILGYTVFKNIVV
-510 DMYFNSYSLPKYE
+510 SMYFNSYSLPKYE
-523 TIWYYEA
+523 TYWYYEA
-530 FVKTTIVPVIL
+530 FVKTTVVPVIL

-562 RRDLKTSRRKK
+562 RRELKTSRRKK

-593 NIPSYLV
+593 NIPNYIV

-612 SFAFGLPTTL
+612 TFAFGLPTTL
-622 DNYQAH
+622 KNYQAH

-640 LKTTED
+640 LKSNED
-646 DDGNDI
+646 EDGNEI
-652 TTKVESA
+652 NTKTPDA
-659 EKFSME
+659 ERFSMA
-665 TLYTIDGRRVNEPIS
+665 TLYTTDGKRVGEPIS

-685 EESKLIP
+685 ADSKYIP

-698 GNEALISSSYAEKF
+698 GNEALISSAYADKF
-712 GLKSGDTVTL
+712 GLKEGDTVTL

-727 DDEYTFRIV
+727 DDEYTFKIV
-736 GNYDYISGLGLFM
+736 GNYECISGLALYT
-749 SLEGFNEMFGN
+749 SLDGFNEVFEN
-760 PEGSFNGFLSDEEIK
+760 PEGSFNGYLSNEEIK
-775 DIDAKY
+775 DIDPDY

-805 MSYFK
+805 MNYFK
-810 VICLAFAFILIYLL
+810 VICLIAAAILIYLL
-824 TKVIIEK
+824 TKVIVEK
-831 NENAISMVKI
+831 NENSISMVKI
-841 LGYYNGEIA
+841 LGYYNNEIA
-850 SLYILT
+850 SLYLLST
-856 TTIVVIIS
+856 TVVVIIS
-864 SILSTFLATKSLILV
+864 AIISALLGTQSLELV
-879 WNIILYRMDGWL
+879 WHIILYRMDGWL
-891 PAYVPFM
+891 PAYVPFSS
-898 TYVYMVLMVIAAY
+898 YFYMVLMVIAAY
-911 LVVMAIDYRRIKKV
+911 LIVMFIDYHRIKKI

>member
-1 MHGGGKDEN
+1 MKD
-10 MRNENKKKKRIINP
+10 KKKIMNP

-68 DRLNHENKLED
+68 ANANRDNKLED

-85 EKASDEF
+85 SKADDELL
-92 IKVIES
+92 KAIES
-98 GEKVDLRAYFI
+98 GEKVDLRAYFKE
-109 DEAHKEIDEKIE
+109 EAYKEIDEKIE

-141 EEIVKNVTDA
+141 EEITKNVTDA
-151 VKEALA
+151 VNEALA

-165 EEKQAQIDEAVEKA
+165 EEKQAKIDEAVEQA
-179 LEENYEKTVEEVL
+179 IEENYEKTVEDVL

-220 EDEINEEFDKQDAK
+220 DEEIDEEFDKQDAK
-234 KSKATLEA
+234 KSKSTLEA
-242 EKNFKATPV
+242 EKNFKETPV

-283 INMASFN
+283 INMATFN
-290 EGRMPEN
+290 EGRKPEKD
-297 ENEIAID
+297 NEIAID
-304 RMHADNS
+304 RMHADNN

-326 TGLLAYVNYATL
+326 EITGLLAYVNYATL

-355 MLTPEGWDS
+355 MVTPEAWNEVKGKT
-364 VNGRVHYNY
+364 HYNY
-373 AFKYVDSFSNESEQ
+373 AFKYVDSFETESEQ
-387 KKLSDDF
+387 KKMSDDF
-394 MSALITQTIKE
+394 MSALITQSVKA
-405 ENDLQDYVP
+405 ENDLEDYVP

-427 MGSDKEIGGVLLY
+427 MGSDKEMGGVLLY
-440 ILVLVLGF
+440 ILVIVLGF

-459 KESMTIGTLRASGY
+459 KESTVIGTLRASGY
-473 TKGEMIR
+473 TKGELIR

-485 PVFVTLFAAI
+485 PVFVTLFAAL
-495 VGNVLGYTLFKNIVV
+495 VGNILGYTLFKNIVV
-510 DMYFNSYSLPKYE
+510 SMYFNSYSLPAYQ
-523 TIWYYEA
+523 TYWYYEA
-530 FVKTTIVPVIL
+530 FVKTTVVPVIL

-562 RRDLKTSRRKK
+562 RRDLKTSKRKK

-593 NIPSYLV
+593 NIPNYLV

-605 YFVVFLM
+605 FFVVFLM
-612 SFAFGLPTTL
+612 TFAFGLPTTL
-622 DNYQAH
+622 DNYKDH
-628 ATDDMFAKYQYV
+628 AVEDMFTKYQYV
-640 LKTTED
+640 LKSNED
-646 DDGNDI
+646 DDGNEI
-652 TTKVESA
+652 TTKEESA
-659 EKFSME
+659 ERFGME
-665 TLYTIDGRRVNEPIS
+665 TLYTTDGKRVNEPIS

-685 EESKLIP
+685 SESKIVP

-698 GNEALISSSYAEKF
+698 GNEVLISSSYADKF
-712 GLKSGDTVTL
+712 GLNEGDTVTL

-727 DDEYTFRIV
+727 DDEYTFKIC
-736 GNYDYISGLGLFM
+736 GTHDYISGLCIFM
-749 SLEGFNEMFGN
+749 SLDGFNEIFGN
-760 PEGSFNGFLSDEEIK
+760 PEGSFNGYFSDSEIK
-775 DIDAKY
+775 DIDPEY
-781 IAMTIT
+781 IAMIIT

-794 SNQLNHSMGNY
+794 SNQLDHSMGNY

-810 VICLAFAFILIYLL
+810 VICLAFAGILIYLL
-824 TKVIIEK
+824 TKVIVEK
-831 NENAISMVKI
+831 NENSISMVKI

-850 SLYILT
+850 SLYLLT
-856 TTIVVIIS
+856 TTVVVIIS
-864 SILSTFLATKSLILV
+864 AIISALLGTKSLVLV

-891 PAYVPFM
+891 PAYVPVS
-898 TYVYMVLMVIAAY
+898 TYVYIVLMILAAY
-911 LVVMAIDYRRIKKV
+911 LFVMIIDFNRIKRI

>member
-1 MHGGGKDEN
+1 MKE
-10 MRNENKKKKRIINP
+10 KKKRKIINP

-32 LIGEWRKY
+32 LLGEWRKY
-40 LVIFLLLSMT
+40 LVIFLLLSLT

-68 DRLNHENKLED
+68 ANANRDNKLED

-92 IKVIES
+92 IKAIES
-98 GEKVDLRAYFI
+98 GEKIDLRAYFI

-141 EEIVKNVTDA
+141 EEITKNVTDA
-151 VKEALA
+151 VNEALE

-165 EEKQAQIDEAVEKA
+165 EEKQAKIDEAVTQA

-205 LDEKEKARKEAYEEA
+205 LDEKEKARTEAYEEA

-290 EGRMPEN
+290 EGRKPET
-297 ENEIAID
+297 EDEIAID
-304 RMHADNS
+304 RMHADNND
-311 GLKVGDK
+311 LKVGDK
-318 INVGGKEF
+318 INVGGREYTI
-326 TGLLAYVNYATL
+326 TGLLSYVNYATL

-355 MLTPEGWDS
+355 MVTPEAWENTKG
-364 VNGRVHYNY
+364 NIHYTY
-373 AFKYVDSFSNESEQ
+373 AFKYVDSFENESEQ
-387 KKLSDDF
+387 KKMSDDF
-394 MSALITQTIKE
+394 LSALITQSIKE
-405 ENDLQDYVP
+405 ENDLTDYVP
-414 EYLNQAVHFAPDD
+414 EYANQAVHFAPDD

-440 ILVLVLGF
+440 ILVFVLSF

-459 KESMTIGTLRASGY
+459 KESTVIGTLRASGY
-473 TKGEMIR
+473 TKGELIA

-485 PVFVTLFAAI
+485 PVTVTLFSALI
-495 VGNVLGYTLFKNIVV
+495 GNVLGYTVLKSTVV
-510 DMYFNSYSLPKYE
+510 SMYFNSYSLPAYKTY
-523 TIWYYEA
+523 WYYEA
-530 FVKTTIVPVIL
+530 FVKTTVIPVIL

-550 AYMLRLSPLKFI
+550 AYMLRLSPLRFI
-562 RRDLKTSRRKK
+562 RKDLKTTRRKK
-573 AMRLPRF
+573 AIRLPRF
-580 KFLARFRLRVLLQ
+580 KFLRRFRLRILLQ
-593 NIPSYLV
+593 NIPNYMV

-612 SFAFGLPTTL
+612 TFAFGLPTTL
-622 DNYQAH
+622 DNYQKH

-640 LKTTED
+640 LKTNED
-646 DDGNDI
+646 DDGNKI
-652 TTKVESA
+652 TTSVIDA
-659 EKFSME
+659 EKFSMA
-665 TLYTIDGRRVNEPIS
+665 TLYTTDGIRVNEPIG
-680 IYGLD
+680 IYGLEAD
-685 EESKLIP
+685 NEYIP
-692 LNGKVS
+692 LNNRVS
-698 GNEALISSSYAEKF
+698 GNDVLISSSYADKF
-712 GLKSGDTVTL
+712 GLKEGDAVTL
-722 KARYT
+722 KERYN
-727 DDEYTFRIV
+727 DNEYTFKIV
-736 GNYDYISGLGLFM
+736 GIYDYISGLGIFM
-749 SLEGFNEMFGN
+749 SLDGFNETFGN
-760 PEGSFNGFLSDEEIK
+760 PEGSFNGFLSNEEIK
-775 DIDAKY
+775 DIDPDY

-787 EDDILKV
+787 EDDIMKV

-805 MSYFK
+805 MNYFK
-810 VICLAFAFILIYLL
+810 VICLVFAFILIYLL

-850 SLYILT
+850 GLYLLT
-856 TTIVVIIS
+856 TTWVVILS
-864 SILSTFLATKSLILV
+864 SIASAFLAAKSLVLV

-891 PAYVPFM
+891 PAYVPLSS
-898 TYVYMVLMVIAAY
+898 YVMIVLMVIAAY
-911 LVVMAIDYRRIKKV
+911 LLVMIIDYRRIKRV
-925 PMDQALKNVE
+925 PMDQALKNAE

>member
-1 MHGGGKDEN
+1 
-10 MRNENKKKKRIINP
+10 
-24 LIKRVPKE
+24 
-32 LIGEWRKY
+32 
-40 LVIFLLLSMT
+40 MT

-151 VKEALA
+151 VNEALA

-179 LEENYEKTVEEVL
+179 LDENYEKTVEEVL

-234 KSKATLEA
+234 KSKAILEA

-326 TGLLAYVNYATL
+326 TITGLLAYVNYATL

-355 MLTPEGWDS
+355 MLTPEGWES

-427 MGSDKEIGGVLLY
+427 MGSDKEMGGVLLY
-440 ILVLVLGF
+440 ILVIVLGF

-459 KESMTIGTLRASGY
+459 KESMVIGTLRASGY
-473 TKGEMIR
+473 TKGELIR

-485 PVFVTLFAAI
+485 PVFVTLLAAL

-510 DMYFNSYSLPKYE
+510 AMYFNSYSLPKYE
-523 TIWYYEA
+523 TVWYYEA
-530 FVKTTIVPVIL
+530 FVKTTVVPVIL

-550 AYMLRLSPLKFI
+550 AYMLRLSPLRFI
-562 RRDLKTSRRKK
+562 RKDLKTSRRKK

-593 NIPSYLV
+593 NIPNYLV

-612 SFAFGLPTTL
+612 AFAFGLPSTL
-622 DNYQAH
+622 KNYQNH

-646 DDGNDI
+646 DDGNEI
-652 TTKVESA
+652 TTETSGA
-659 EKFSME
+659 ERFSME
-665 TLYTIDGRRVNEPIS
+665 TLYTTDGKRVGEPIS
-680 IYGLD
+680 IYGLED
-685 EESKLIP
+685 ESTYIP
-692 LNGKVS
+692 LNGRAS

-712 GLKSGDTVTL
+712 GLTEGDTVTL

-727 DDEYTFRIV
+727 DDEYTFKIV
-736 GNYDYISGLGLFM
+736 GKYDYISGLALFM
-749 SLEGFNEMFGN
+749 SLDGFNEVFGN
-760 PEGSFNGFLSDEEIK
+760 VEGSFNGYLANEEIK
-775 DIDAKY
+775 DIDPDY
-781 IAMTIT
+781 IGMTIT

-805 MSYFK
+805 MTYFK
-810 VICLAFAFILIYLL
+810 VICLAFSAILIYLL

-831 NENAISMVKI
+831 NENSISMVKI
-841 LGYYNGEIA
+841 LGYYNNEIS
-850 SLYILT
+850 SLYLLST
-856 TTIVVIIS
+856 TWVVIIS
-864 SILSTFLATKSLILV
+864 AVISAVLGVQSLEIV
-879 WNIILYRMDGWL
+879 WRIILYRMDGWL

-898 TYVYMVLMVIAAY
+898 TYVYMILMVIAAY
-911 LVVMAIDYRRIKKV
+911 LVVMVIDYHRIKKV

>member
-1 MHGGGKDEN
+1 M
-10 MRNENKKKKRIINP
+10 KKRKIINP

-32 LIGEWRKY
+32 LLGEWRKY

-68 DRLNHENKLED
+68 ANANRDNKLED

-85 EKASDEF
+85 KKASEEF
-92 IKVIES
+92 IEAIES
-98 GEKVDLRAYFI
+98 GEKIDLRAYYI

-141 EEIVKNVTDA
+141 EEITKNVTDA
-151 VKEALA
+151 VNEALA
-157 PYADFMSE
+157 PFADFMSV
-165 EEKQAQIDEAVEKA
+165 EEKQAKIDEAVEKA
-179 LEENYEKTVEEVL
+179 LDENYEKTVKEVL

-205 LDEKEKARKEAYEEA
+205 LDEKEKARKDAYKEA

-242 EKNFKATPV
+242 EKNFKVTPV
-251 VLYENF
+251 TVYENF
-257 YKDVTEDNDLD
+257 YKDVPEDNDLD
-268 GNSDGKVRIYAYEDY
+268 GNSDGKIRVYAYEDY
-283 INMASFN
+283 INMATFN
-290 EGRMPEN
+290 EGRKPEN
-297 ENEIAID
+297 DKEIAID
-304 RMHADNS
+304 RMHAENN
-311 GLKVGDK
+311 GLKIGDK
-318 INVGGKEF
+318 IKVQGKEF
-326 TGLLAYVNYATL
+326 EITGLLAYVNYATL

-355 MLTPEGWDS
+355 MVTPEAWD
-364 VNGRVHYNY
+364 NLKGKTHYVY

-394 MSALITQTIKE
+394 MSALITQSIKE
-405 ENDLQDYVP
+405 ENDLEDYVP

-427 MGSDKEIGGVLLY
+427 MGSDKEMGGVLLY
-440 ILVLVLGF
+440 ILVIVLGF
-448 VFALTIMSTIT
+448 VFALTVMSTIT
-459 KESMTIGTLRASGY
+459 KESTVIGTLRASGY
-473 TKGEMIR
+473 TKGELIR

-485 PVFVTLFAAI
+485 PVAVTIFTAL
-495 VGNVLGYTLFKNIVV
+495 VGNILGYTVFKNIVV
-510 DMYFNSYSLPKYE
+510 SMYFNSYSLPKYE
-523 TIWYYEA
+523 TYWYYEA
-530 FVKTTIVPVIL
+530 FVKTTVVPVIL

-593 NIPSYLV
+593 NIPNYIV

-612 SFAFGLPTTL
+612 TFAFGLPTTL
-622 DNYQAH
+622 KNYQAH

-640 LKTTED
+640 LKSNED
-646 DDGNDI
+646 EDGNEI
-652 TTKVESA
+652 NTKTPDA
-659 EKFSME
+659 ERFSMA
-665 TLYTIDGRRVNEPIS
+665 TLYTTDGKRVGEPIS

-685 EESKLIP
+685 ADSKYIP

-698 GNEALISSSYAEKF
+698 GNEALISSAYADKF
-712 GLKSGDTVTL
+712 GLKEGDTVTL

-727 DDEYTFRIV
+727 DDEYTFKIV
-736 GNYDYISGLGLFM
+736 GNYECISGLALYT
-749 SLEGFNEMFGN
+749 SLDGFNEVFEN
-760 PEGSFNGFLSDEEIK
+760 PEGSFNGYLSNEEIK
-775 DIDAKY
+775 DIDPDF

-805 MSYFK
+805 MNYFK
-810 VICLAFAFILIYLL
+810 VICLIAAAILIYLL
-824 TKVIIEK
+824 TKVIVEK
-831 NENAISMVKI
+831 NENSISMVKI
-841 LGYYNGEIA
+841 LGYYNNEIA
-850 SLYILT
+850 SLYLLST
-856 TTIVVIIS
+856 TVVVIIS
-864 SILSTFLATKSLILV
+864 AIISALLGTQSLELV
-879 WNIILYRMDGWL
+879 WHIILYRMDGWL
-891 PAYVPFM
+891 PAYVPFSS
-898 TYVYMVLMVIAAY
+898 YFYMVLMVIAAY
-911 LVVMAIDYRRIKKV
+911 LIVMFIDYHRIKKI

>member
-1 MHGGGKDEN
+1 M
-10 MRNENKKKKRIINP
+10 KKRRIINP

-32 LIGEWRKY
+32 LLGEWRKY

-68 DRLNHENKLED
+68 ANANRDNKLED

-85 EKASDEF
+85 KKASEEF
-92 IKVIES
+92 LGAIES
-98 GEKVDLRAYFI
+98 GEKIDLRAYYI

-141 EEIVKNVTDA
+141 EEITKNVTDA
-151 VKEALA
+151 VNEALA
-157 PYADFMSE
+157 PFADFMSK
-165 EEKQAQIDEAVEKA
+165 EEKQAKIDEAVEKA
-179 LEENYEKTVEEVL
+179 LDENYEKTVKEVL

-205 LDEKEKARKEAYEEA
+205 LDEKEKARKDAYKEA

-242 EKNFKATPV
+242 EKNFKVTPV
-251 VLYENF
+251 RVYENF

-268 GNSDGKVRIYAYEDY
+268 GNSDGKIRVYAYEDY
-283 INMASFN
+283 INMATFN
-290 EGRMPEN
+290 EGRKPEN
-297 ENEIAID
+297 DKEIAID
-304 RMHADNS
+304 RMHAENN
-311 GLKVGDK
+311 GLKIGDK
-318 INVGGKEF
+318 IKVQGKEF
-326 TGLLAYVNYATL
+326 EITGLLAYVNYATL

-355 MLTPEGWDS
+355 MVTPEAWD
-364 VNGRVHYNY
+364 NLKGKTHYVY
-373 AFKYVDSFSNESEQ
+373 AFKYVDSFSNEAEQ

-394 MSALITQTIKE
+394 MSALITQSIKE
-405 ENDLQDYVP
+405 ENDLEDYVP

-427 MGSDKEIGGVLLY
+427 MGSDKEMGGVLLY
-440 ILVLVLGF
+440 ILVIVLGF
-448 VFALTIMSTIT
+448 VFALTVMSTIT
-459 KESMTIGTLRASGY
+459 KESTVIGTLRASGY
-473 TKGEMIR
+473 TKGELIR

-485 PVFVTLFAAI
+485 PVAVTIFTAL
-495 VGNVLGYTLFKNIVV
+495 VGNILGYTVFKNIVV
-510 DMYFNSYSLPKYE
+510 SMYFNSYSLPKYE
-523 TIWYYEA
+523 TYWYYEA
-530 FVKTTIVPVIL
+530 FVKTTVVPVIL

-550 AYMLRLSPLKFI
+550 AYMLRLSPLRFI
-562 RRDLKTSRRKK
+562 RRDLKTTRRKK

-593 NIPSYLV
+593 NIPNYIV

-612 SFAFGLPTTL
+612 TFAFGLPTTL
-622 DNYQAH
+622 KNYQAH

-640 LKTTED
+640 LKSNED
-646 DDGNDI
+646 EDGNEI
-652 TTKVESA
+652 NTKTPDA
-659 EKFSME
+659 ERFSMA
-665 TLYTIDGRRVNEPIS
+665 TLYTTDGKRVGEPIS

-685 EESKLIP
+685 ADSNYIP

-698 GNEALISSSYAEKF
+698 GNEALISSAYADKF
-712 GLKSGDTVTL
+712 GLKEGDTVTL

-727 DDEYTFRIV
+727 DDEYTFKIV
-736 GNYDYISGLGLFM
+736 GNYECISGLALYT
-749 SLEGFNEMFGN
+749 SLDGFNEVFEN
-760 PEGSFNGFLSDEEIK
+760 PEGSFNGYLSNEEIK
-775 DIDAKY
+775 DIDPDY

-805 MSYFK
+805 MNYFK
-810 VICLAFAFILIYLL
+810 VICLIAAAILIYLL
-824 TKVIIEK
+824 TKVIVEK
-831 NENAISMVKI
+831 NENSISMVKI
-841 LGYYNGEIA
+841 LGYYNNEIA
-850 SLYILT
+850 SLYLLST
-856 TTIVVIIS
+856 TVVVIIS
-864 SILSTFLATKSLILV
+864 AIISALLGTRSLELV
-879 WNIILYRMDGWL
+879 WHIILYRMDGWL
-891 PAYVPFM
+891 PAYVPFSS
-898 TYVYMVLMVIAAY
+898 YLYIVLMVIAAY
-911 LVVMAIDYRRIKKV
+911 LIVMFIDYHRIKKI

>member
-1 MHGGGKDEN
+1 M
-10 MRNENKKKKRIINP
+10 KKRKIINP

-32 LIGEWRKY
+32 LLGEWRKY

-68 DRLNHENKLED
+68 ANANRDNKLED

-85 EKASDEF
+85 KKASEEF
-92 IKVIES
+92 LGAIES
-98 GEKVDLRAYFI
+98 GEKIDLRAYYI

-141 EEIVKNVTDA
+141 EEITKNVTDA
-151 VKEALA
+151 VNEALA
-157 PYADFMSE
+157 PFADFMSA
-165 EEKQAQIDEAVEKA
+165 EEKQAKIDEAVEKA
-179 LEENYEKTVEEVL
+179 LDENYEKTVKEVL

-205 LDEKEKARKEAYEEA
+205 LDEKEKARKDAYKEA

-242 EKNFKATPV
+242 EKNFKVTPV
-251 VLYENF
+251 TVYENF
-257 YKDVTEDNDLD
+257 YKDVPEDNDLD
-268 GNSDGKVRIYAYEDY
+268 GNSDGKIRVYAYEDY
-283 INMASFN
+283 INMATFN
-290 EGRMPEN
+290 EGRKPEN
-297 ENEIAID
+297 DKEIAID
-304 RMHADNS
+304 RMHAENN
-311 GLKVGDK
+311 GLKIGDK
-318 INVGGKEF
+318 IKVQGKEF
-326 TGLLAYVNYATL
+326 EITGLLAYVNYATL

-355 MLTPEGWDS
+355 MVTPEAWD
-364 VNGRVHYNY
+364 NLKGKTHYVY

-394 MSALITQTIKE
+394 MSALITQSIKE
-405 ENDLQDYVP
+405 ENDLEDYVP

-427 MGSDKEIGGVLLY
+427 MGSDKEMGGVLLY
-440 ILVLVLGF
+440 ILVIVLGF
-448 VFALTIMSTIT
+448 VFALTVMSTIT
-459 KESMTIGTLRASGY
+459 KESTVIGTLRASGY
-473 TKGEMIR
+473 TKGELIR

-485 PVFVTLFAAI
+485 PVAVTIFTAL
-495 VGNVLGYTLFKNIVV
+495 VGNILGYTVFKNIVV
-510 DMYFNSYSLPKYE
+510 SMYFNSYSLPKYE
-523 TIWYYEA
+523 TYWYYEA
-530 FVKTTIVPVIL
+530 FVKTTVVPVIL

-593 NIPSYLV
+593 NIPNYIV

-612 SFAFGLPTTL
+612 TFAFGLPTTL
-622 DNYQAH
+622 KNYQAH

-640 LKTTED
+640 LKSNED
-646 DDGNDI
+646 EDGNEI
-652 TTKVESA
+652 NTKTPDA
-659 EKFSME
+659 ERFSMA
-665 TLYTIDGRRVNEPIS
+665 TLYTTDGKRVGEPIS

-685 EESKLIP
+685 ADSNYIP

-698 GNEALISSSYAEKF
+698 GNEALISSAYADKF
-712 GLKSGDTVTL
+712 GLKEGDTVTL

-727 DDEYTFRIV
+727 DDEYTFKIV
-736 GNYDYISGLGLFM
+736 GNYECISGLALYT
-749 SLEGFNEMFGN
+749 SLEGFNEVFEN
-760 PEGSFNGFLSDEEIK
+760 PEGSFNGYLSNEEIK
-775 DIDAKY
+775 DIDPDY

-805 MSYFK
+805 MNYFK
-810 VICLAFAFILIYLL
+810 VICLIAAAILIYLL
-824 TKVIIEK
+824 TKVIVEK
-831 NENAISMVKI
+831 NENSISMVKI
-841 LGYYNGEIA
+841 LGYYNNEIA
-850 SLYILT
+850 SLYLLST
-856 TTIVVIIS
+856 TVVVIIS
-864 SILSTFLATKSLILV
+864 AIISALLGTQSLELV
-879 WNIILYRMDGWL
+879 WHIILYRMDGWL
-891 PAYVPFM
+891 PAYVPFSS
-898 TYVYMVLMVIAAY
+898 YFYMVLMVIAAY
-911 LVVMAIDYRRIKKV
+911 LIVMFIDYHRIKKI

>member
-1 MHGGGKDEN
+1 MKE
-10 MRNENKKKKRIINP
+10 KKKRKIINP

-32 LIGEWRKY
+32 LLGEWRKY
-40 LVIFLLLSMT
+40 LVIFLLLSLT

-68 DRLNHENKLED
+68 ANANRDNKLED

-85 EKASDEF
+85 EKASEEL
-92 IKVIES
+92 IKAIES
-98 GEKVDLRAYFI
+98 GEKIDLRAYFI

-141 EEIVKNVTDA
+141 EEITKNVTDA
-151 VKEALA
+151 VNEALA

-165 EEKQAQIDEAVEKA
+165 EEKQAKIDEAVTQA
-179 LEENYEKTVEEVL
+179 LEENYEKTVKEVL

-290 EGRMPEN
+290 EGRKPET
-297 ENEIAID
+297 EDEIAID
-304 RMHADNS
+304 RMHADNND
-311 GLKVGDK
+311 LKVGDK
-318 INVGGKEF
+318 INVGGREYTI
-326 TGLLAYVNYATL
+326 TGLLSYVNYATL

-355 MLTPEGWDS
+355 MVTPEAWENTKG
-364 VNGRVHYNY
+364 NIHYTY
-373 AFKYVDSFSNESEQ
+373 AFKYVDSFENESEQ
-387 KKLSDDF
+387 KKMSDDF
-394 MSALITQTIKE
+394 LSALITQSIKE
-405 ENDLQDYVP
+405 ENDLTDYVP
-414 EYLNQAVHFAPDD
+414 EYANQAVHFAPDD

-440 ILVLVLGF
+440 ILVFVLSF

-459 KESMTIGTLRASGY
+459 KESTVIGTLRASGY
-473 TKGEMIR
+473 TKGELIA

-485 PVFVTLFAAI
+485 PVTVTLFSALI
-495 VGNVLGYTLFKNIVV
+495 GNVLGYTVLKSTVV
-510 DMYFNSYSLPKYE
+510 SMYFNSYSLPAYKTY
-523 TIWYYEA
+523 WYYEA
-530 FVKTTIVPVIL
+530 FVKTTVIPVIL

-550 AYMLRLSPLKFI
+550 AYMLRLSPLRFI
-562 RRDLKTSRRKK
+562 RKDLKTTRRKK
-573 AMRLPRF
+573 AIRLPRF
-580 KFLARFRLRVLLQ
+580 KFLRRFRLRILLQ
-593 NIPSYLV
+593 NIPNYMV

-612 SFAFGLPTTL
+612 TFAFGLPTTL
-622 DNYQAH
+622 DNYQKH

-640 LKTTED
+640 LKTNED
-646 DDGNDI
+646 DDGNKI
-652 TTKVESA
+652 TTSVIDA
-659 EKFSME
+659 EKFSMA
-665 TLYTIDGRRVNEPIS
+665 TLYTTDGIRVNEPIG
-680 IYGLD
+680 IYGLEAD
-685 EESKLIP
+685 NEYIP
-692 LNGKVS
+692 LNNKVS
-698 GNEALISSSYAEKF
+698 GNDVLISSSYADKF
-712 GLKSGDTVTL
+712 GLKEGDAVTL
-722 KARYT
+722 KERYN
-727 DDEYTFRIV
+727 DNEYTFKIV
-736 GNYDYISGLGLFM
+736 GIYDYISGLGIFM
-749 SLEGFNEMFGN
+749 SLDGFNETFGN
-760 PEGSFNGFLSDEEIK
+760 PEGSFNGFLSNEEIK
-775 DIDAKY
+775 DIDPDY

-787 EDDILKV
+787 EDDIMKV

-805 MSYFK
+805 MNYFK
-810 VICLAFAFILIYLL
+810 VICLVFAFILIYLL

-850 SLYILT
+850 GLYLLT
-856 TTIVVIIS
+856 TTWVVILS
-864 SILSTFLATKSLILV
+864 SIASAFLAAKSLVLV

-891 PAYVPFM
+891 PAYVPLSS
-898 TYVYMVLMVIAAY
+898 YVMIVLMVIAAY
-911 LVVMAIDYRRIKKV
+911 LLVMIIDYRRIKRV
-925 PMDQALKNVE
+925 PMDQALKNAE

>member
-1 MHGGGKDEN
+1 M
-10 MRNENKKKKRIINP
+10 KKKRMINP

-68 DRLNHENKLED
+68 DRLNKENKLED
-79 GHFELE
+79 GHFELK

-92 IKVIES
+92 VKAIES
-98 GEKVDLRAYFI
+98 GEKIDLRAYYI
-109 DEAHKEIDEKIE
+109 EEAHKEIDEKIE

-141 EEIVKNVTDA
+141 EEITKNVTDA
-151 VKEALA
+151 VNEALA

-165 EEKQAQIDEAVEKA
+165 EEIKAQIDEAVKEA
-179 LEENYEKTVEEVL
+179 LDENYEKTVEEVL

-205 LDEKEKARKEAYEEA
+205 LDEKEKAKKEAYKEA

-242 EKNFKATPV
+242 EKNFKVTPV
-251 VLYENF
+251 KLYENF

-268 GNSDGKVRIYAYEDY
+268 GSSDGKVRVYAYEDY

-290 EGRMPEN
+290 EGRKPEN
-297 ENEIAID
+297 KNEIAID

-311 GLKVGDK
+311 GLKIGDK

-326 TGLLAYVNYATL
+326 EITGLLAYVNYATL

-355 MLTPEGWDS
+355 MVTPEAWNELKGKT
-364 VNGRVHYNY
+364 HYLY
-373 AFKYVDSFSNESEQ
+373 AFKYVDSFSNDSEQ
-387 KKLSDDF
+387 KKLSDNF

-405 ENDLQDYVP
+405 ENDLEDYVP
-414 EYLNQAVHFAPDD
+414 EYLNQAVRFAPDD
-427 MGSDKEIGGVLLY
+427 MGSDKEMGGVLLY
-440 ILVLVLGF
+440 ILVIVLGF

-459 KESMTIGTLRASGY
+459 KESMVIGTLRASGY
-473 TKGEMIR
+473 TKGELIR

-485 PVFVTLFAAI
+485 PVFVTLLAAL

-510 DMYFNSYSLPKYE
+510 AMYFNSYSLPKYE
-523 TIWYYEA
+523 TVWYYEA
-530 FVKTTIVPVIL
+530 FVKTTVVPVIL

-550 AYMLRLSPLKFI
+550 AYMLRLSPLRFI
-562 RRDLKTSRRKK
+562 RKDLKTSRRKK

-593 NIPSYLV
+593 NIPNYLV

-612 SFAFGLPTTL
+612 AFAFGLPSTL
-622 DNYQAH
+622 KNYQNH

-646 DDGNDI
+646 DDGNEI
-652 TTKVESA
+652 TSETPGA
-659 EKFSME
+659 ERFSME
-665 TLYTIDGRRVNEPIS
+665 TLYTTDGKRVGEPIS
-680 IYGLD
+680 IYGLEAD
-685 EESKLIP
+685 SDYIP
-692 LNGKVS
+692 LNGRVT
-698 GNEALISSSYAEKF
+698 GNEALISSSYADKF
-712 GLKSGDTVTL
+712 GLSEGDTVTL

-727 DDEYTFRIV
+727 DDEYTFKIV
-736 GNYDYISGLGLFM
+736 GKYDYISGLALFM
-749 SLEGFNEMFGN
+749 SLDGFNEVFGN
-760 PEGSFNGFLSDEEIK
+760 VDGSFNGYLANEEIK
-775 DIDAKY
+775 DIDPDY

-805 MSYFK
+805 MTYFK
-810 VICLAFAFILIYLL
+810 VICLAFAAILIYLL

-831 NENAISMVKI
+831 NENSISMVKI
-841 LGYYNGEIA
+841 LGYYNNEIS
-850 SLYILT
+850 SLYLLST
-856 TTIVVIIS
+856 TWVVIIS
-864 SILSTFLATKSLILV
+864 AVISVVLGVQSLEIV
-879 WNIILYRMDGWL
+879 WHIILYRMDGWL
-891 PAYVPFM
+891 PAYVPFSS
-898 TYVYMVLMVIAAY
+898 YVYMVLMVIAAY
-911 LVVMAIDYRRIKKV
+911 LIVMFIDYHRIKKV

>member
-1 MHGGGKDEN
+1 M
-10 MRNENKKKKRIINP
+10 KKRKIINP

-32 LIGEWRKY
+32 LLGEWRKY

-68 DRLNHENKLED
+68 ANANRDNKLED

-85 EKASDEF
+85 KKASKEF
-92 IKVIES
+92 IEAIES
-98 GEKVDLRAYFI
+98 GEKIDLRAYYI

-141 EEIVKNVTDA
+141 EEITKNVTDA
-151 VKEALA
+151 VNEALA
-157 PYADFMSE
+157 PFADFMSA
-165 EEKQAQIDEAVEKA
+165 EEKQAKIDEAVEKA
-179 LEENYEKTVEEVL
+179 LDENYEKTVKEVL

-205 LDEKEKARKEAYEEA
+205 LDEKEKARKDAYKEA

-242 EKNFKATPV
+242 EKNFKVTPV
-251 VLYENF
+251 TVYENF
-257 YKDVTEDNDLD
+257 YKDVPEDNDLD
-268 GNSDGKVRIYAYEDY
+268 GNSDGKIRVYAYEDY
-283 INMASFN
+283 INMATFN
-290 EGRMPEN
+290 EGRKPEN
-297 ENEIAID
+297 DKEIAID
-304 RMHADNS
+304 RMHAENN
-311 GLKVGDK
+311 GLKIGDK
-318 INVGGKEF
+318 IKVQGKEF
-326 TGLLAYVNYATL
+326 EITGLLAYVNYATL

-355 MLTPEGWDS
+355 MVTPEAWD
-364 VNGRVHYNY
+364 NLKGKTHYVY
-373 AFKYVDSFSNESEQ
+373 AFKYVDSFSNDSEQ

-394 MSALITQTIKE
+394 MSALITQSIKE
-405 ENDLQDYVP
+405 ENDLEDYVP

-427 MGSDKEIGGVLLY
+427 MGSDKEMGGVLLY
-440 ILVLVLGF
+440 ILVMVLGF
-448 VFALTIMSTIT
+448 VFALTVMSTIT
-459 KESMTIGTLRASGY
+459 KESTVIGTLRASGY
-473 TKGEMIR
+473 TKGELIR

-485 PVFVTLFAAI
+485 PVAVTIFTAL
-495 VGNVLGYTLFKNIVV
+495 VGNILGYTVFKNIVV
-510 DMYFNSYSLPKYE
+510 SMYFNSYSLPKYE
-523 TIWYYEA
+523 TYWYYEA
-530 FVKTTIVPVIL
+530 FVKTTVVPVIL

-593 NIPSYLV
+593 NIPNYIV

-612 SFAFGLPTTL
+612 TFAFGLPTTL
-622 DNYQAH
+622 KNYQAH

-640 LKTTED
+640 LKSNED
-646 DDGNDI
+646 EDGNEI
-652 TTKVESA
+652 NTKTPDA
-659 EKFSME
+659 ERFSMA
-665 TLYTIDGRRVNEPIS
+665 TLYTTDGKRVGEPIS

-685 EESKLIP
+685 ADSKYIP

-698 GNEALISSSYAEKF
+698 GNEALISSAYADKF
-712 GLKSGDTVTL
+712 GLKEGDTVTL

-727 DDEYTFRIV
+727 DDEYTFKIV
-736 GNYDYISGLGLFM
+736 GNYECISGLALYT
-749 SLEGFNEMFGN
+749 SLDGFNEVFEN
-760 PEGSFNGFLSDEEIK
+760 PEGSFNGYLSNEEIK
-775 DIDAKY
+775 DIDPDY

-805 MSYFK
+805 MNYFK
-810 VICLAFAFILIYLL
+810 VICLIAAAILIYLL
-824 TKVIIEK
+824 TKVIVEK
-831 NENAISMVKI
+831 NENSISMVKI
-841 LGYYNGEIA
+841 LGYYNNEIA
-850 SLYILT
+850 SLYLLST
-856 TTIVVIIS
+856 TVVVIIS
-864 SILSTFLATKSLILV
+864 AIISALLGTQSLELV
-879 WNIILYRMDGWL
+879 WHIILYRMDGWL
-891 PAYVPFM
+891 PAYVPFSS
-898 TYVYMVLMVIAAY
+898 YFYMVLMVIAAY
-911 LVVMAIDYRRIKKV
+911 LIVMFIDYHRIKKI

>member
-1 MHGGGKDEN
+1 MKE
-10 MRNENKKKKRIINP
+10 KKKRKIINP

-32 LIGEWRKY
+32 LLGEWRKY
-40 LVIFLLLSMT
+40 LVIFLLLSLT

-68 DRLNHENKLED
+68 ANANRDNKLED
-79 GHFELE
+79 GHFDLE

-92 IKVIES
+92 IKAIES
-98 GEKVDLRAYFI
+98 GEKIDLRAYFI

-141 EEIVKNVTDA
+141 EEITKNVTDA
-151 VKEALA
+151 VNEALV

-165 EEKQAQIDEAVEKA
+165 EEKQDKIDEAVTQA
-179 LEENYEKTVEEVL
+179 LEENYEKTVKEVL

-290 EGRMPEN
+290 EGRKPET
-297 ENEIAID
+297 EDEIAID
-304 RMHADNS
+304 RMHADNND
-311 GLKVGDK
+311 LKVGDK
-318 INVGGKEF
+318 INVGGREYTI
-326 TGLLAYVNYATL
+326 TGLLSYVNYATL

-355 MLTPEGWDS
+355 MVTPEAWENTKG
-364 VNGRVHYNY
+364 NIHYTY
-373 AFKYVDSFSNESEQ
+373 AFKYVDSFENESEQ
-387 KKLSDDF
+387 KKMSDDF
-394 MSALITQTIKE
+394 LSALITQSVKE
-405 ENDLQDYVP
+405 ENDLLDYVP
-414 EYLNQAVHFAPDD
+414 EYANQAVHFAPDD

-440 ILVLVLGF
+440 ILVFVLSF

-459 KESMTIGTLRASGY
+459 KESTVIGTLRASGY
-473 TKGEMIR
+473 TKGELIA

-485 PVFVTLFAAI
+485 PVTVTLFSALI
-495 VGNVLGYTLFKNIVV
+495 GNVLGYTVLKSTVV
-510 DMYFNSYSLPKYE
+510 SMYFNSYSLPAYKTY
-523 TIWYYEA
+523 WYYEA
-530 FVKTTIVPVIL
+530 FVKTTVIPVIL

-550 AYMLRLSPLKFI
+550 AYMLRLSPLRFI
-562 RRDLKTSRRKK
+562 RKDLKTTRRKK
-573 AMRLPRF
+573 AIRLPRF
-580 KFLARFRLRVLLQ
+580 KFLRRFRLRILLQ
-593 NIPSYLV
+593 NIPNYMV

-612 SFAFGLPTTL
+612 TFAFGLPTTL
-622 DNYQAH
+622 DNYQKH

-640 LKTTED
+640 LKTNED
-646 DDGNDI
+646 DDGNKI
-652 TTKVESA
+652 TTSVIDA
-659 EKFSME
+659 EKFSMA
-665 TLYTIDGRRVNEPIS
+665 TLYTTDGIRVNEPIG
-680 IYGLD
+680 IYGLEAD
-685 EESKLIP
+685 NEYIP
-692 LNGKVS
+692 LNNKVS
-698 GNEALISSSYAEKF
+698 GNDVLISSSYADKF
-712 GLKSGDTVTL
+712 GLKEGDAVTL
-722 KARYT
+722 KERYN
-727 DDEYTFRIV
+727 DNEYTFKIV
-736 GNYDYISGLGLFM
+736 GIYDYISGLGIFM
-749 SLEGFNEMFGN
+749 SLDDFNETFGN
-760 PEGSFNGFLSDEEIK
+760 PEGSFNGFLSNEEIK
-775 DIDAKY
+775 DIDPDY

-787 EDDILKV
+787 EDDIMKV

-805 MSYFK
+805 MNYFK
-810 VICLAFAFILIYLL
+810 VICLVFAFILIYLL

-850 SLYILT
+850 GLYLLT
-856 TTIVVIIS
+856 TTWVVILS
-864 SILSTFLATKSLILV
+864 SIASAFLAAKSLVLV

-891 PAYVPFM
+891 PAYVPLSS
-898 TYVYMVLMVIAAY
+898 YVMIVLMVIAAY
-911 LVVMAIDYRRIKKV
+911 LLVMLIDYRRIKRV
-925 PMDQALKNVE
+925 PMDQALKNAE

>member
-1 MHGGGKDEN
+1 M
-10 MRNENKKKKRIINP
+10 KKRKIINP

-32 LIGEWRKY
+32 LLGEWRKY

-68 DRLNHENKLED
+68 ANANRDNKLED

-85 EKASDEF
+85 KKASEEF
-92 IKVIES
+92 IGAIES
-98 GEKVDLRAYFI
+98 GEKIDLRAYYI

-141 EEIVKNVTDA
+141 EEITKNVTDA
-151 VKEALA
+151 VNEALA
-157 PYADFMSE
+157 PFADFMSA
-165 EEKQAQIDEAVEKA
+165 EEKQAKIDEAVKEA
-179 LEENYEKTVEEVL
+179 LDENYEKTVKEVL

-205 LDEKEKARKEAYEEA
+205 LDEKEKARKDAYKEA

-242 EKNFKATPV
+242 EKNFKVTPV
-251 VLYENF
+251 TVYENF
-257 YKDVTEDNDLD
+257 YKDVPEDNDLD
-268 GNSDGKVRIYAYEDY
+268 GNSDGKIRVYAYEDY
-283 INMASFN
+283 INMATFN
-290 EGRMPEN
+290 EGRKPEN
-297 ENEIAID
+297 DKEIAID
-304 RMHADNS
+304 RMHAENN
-311 GLKVGDK
+311 GLKIGDK
-318 INVGGKEF
+318 IKVQGKEF
-326 TGLLAYVNYATL
+326 EITGLLAYVNYATL

-355 MLTPEGWDS
+355 MVTPEAWD
-364 VNGRVHYNY
+364 NLKGKTHYVY

-394 MSALITQTIKE
+394 MSALITQSIKE
-405 ENDLQDYVP
+405 ENDLEDYVP

-427 MGSDKEIGGVLLY
+427 MGSDKEMGGVLLY
-440 ILVLVLGF
+440 ILVIVLGF
-448 VFALTIMSTIT
+448 VFALTVMSTIT
-459 KESMTIGTLRASGY
+459 KESTVIGTLRASGY
-473 TKGEMIR
+473 TKGELIR

-485 PVFVTLFAAI
+485 PVAVTIFTAL
-495 VGNVLGYTLFKNIVV
+495 VGNILGYTVFKNIVV
-510 DMYFNSYSLPKYE
+510 SMYFNSYSLPKYE
-523 TIWYYEA
+523 TYWYYEA
-530 FVKTTIVPVIL
+530 FVKTTVVPVIL

-593 NIPSYLV
+593 NIPNYIV

-612 SFAFGLPTTL
+612 TFAFGLPTTL
-622 DNYQAH
+622 KNYQAH

-640 LKTTED
+640 LKSNED
-646 DDGNDI
+646 EDGNEI
-652 TTKVESA
+652 NTKTPDA
-659 EKFSME
+659 ERFSMA
-665 TLYTIDGRRVNEPIS
+665 TLYTTDGKRVGEPIS

-685 EESKLIP
+685 ADSKYIP

-698 GNEALISSSYAEKF
+698 GNEALISSAYADKF
-712 GLKSGDTVTL
+712 GLKEGDTVTL

-727 DDEYTFRIV
+727 DDEYTFKIV
-736 GNYDYISGLGLFM
+736 GNYECISGLALYT
-749 SLEGFNEMFGN
+749 SLDGFNEVFEN
-760 PEGSFNGFLSDEEIK
+760 PEGSFNGYLSNEEIK
-775 DIDAKY
+775 DIDPDY

-810 VICLAFAFILIYLL
+810 VICLIAAAILIYLL
-824 TKVIIEK
+824 TKVIVEK
-831 NENAISMVKI
+831 NENSISMVKI
-841 LGYYNGEIA
+841 LGYYNNEIA
-850 SLYILT
+850 SLYLLST
-856 TTIVVIIS
+856 TVVVIIS
-864 SILSTFLATKSLILV
+864 AIISALLGTQSLELV
-879 WNIILYRMDGWL
+879 WHIILYRMDGWL
-891 PAYVPFM
+891 PAYVPFSS
-898 TYVYMVLMVIAAY
+898 YFYMVLMVIAAY
-911 LVVMAIDYRRIKKV
+911 LIVMFIDYHRIKKI

>member
-1 MHGGGKDEN
+1 M
-10 MRNENKKKKRIINP
+10 KKRRIINP

-32 LIGEWRKY
+32 LLGEWRKY

-68 DRLNHENKLED
+68 ANANRDNKLED

-85 EKASDEF
+85 KKASEEF
-92 IKVIES
+92 IGAIES
-98 GEKVDLRAYFI
+98 GEKIDLRAYYI

-141 EEIVKNVTDA
+141 EEITKNVTDA
-151 VKEALA
+151 VNEALA
-157 PYADFMSE
+157 PFADFMSA
-165 EEKQAQIDEAVEKA
+165 EEKQAKIDEAVEKA
-179 LEENYEKTVEEVL
+179 LDENYEKTVKEVL

-205 LDEKEKARKEAYEEA
+205 LDEKEKARKDAYKEA

-242 EKNFKATPV
+242 EKNFKVTPV
-251 VLYENF
+251 RVYENF

-268 GNSDGKVRIYAYEDY
+268 GNSDGKIRVYAYEDY
-283 INMASFN
+283 INMATFN
-290 EGRMPEN
+290 EGRKPEN
-297 ENEIAID
+297 DKEIAID
-304 RMHADNS
+304 RMHAENN
-311 GLKVGDK
+311 GLKIGDK
-318 INVGGKEF
+318 IKVQGKEF
-326 TGLLAYVNYATL
+326 EITGLLAYVNYATL

-355 MLTPEGWDS
+355 MVTPEAWD
-364 VNGRVHYNY
+364 NLKGKTHYVY
-373 AFKYVDSFSNESEQ
+373 AFKYVDSFRDESEQ

-394 MSALITQTIKE
+394 MSALITQSIKE
-405 ENDLQDYVP
+405 ENDLEDYVP

-427 MGSDKEIGGVLLY
+427 MGSDKEMGGVLLY
-440 ILVLVLGF
+440 ILVIVLGF
-448 VFALTIMSTIT
+448 VFALTVMSTIT
-459 KESMTIGTLRASGY
+459 KESTVIGTLRASGY
-473 TKGEMIR
+473 TKGELIR

-485 PVFVTLFAAI
+485 PVAVTIFTAL
-495 VGNVLGYTLFKNIVV
+495 VGNILGYTVFKNIVV
-510 DMYFNSYSLPKYE
+510 SMYFNSYSLPKYE
-523 TIWYYEA
+523 TYWYYEA
-530 FVKTTIVPVIL
+530 FVKTTVVPVIL

-550 AYMLRLSPLKFI
+550 AYMLRLSPLRFI
-562 RRDLKTSRRKK
+562 RRDLKTTRRKK

-593 NIPSYLV
+593 NIPNYIV

-612 SFAFGLPTTL
+612 TFAFGLPTTL
-622 DNYQAH
+622 KNYQAH

-640 LKTTED
+640 LKSNED
-646 DDGNDI
+646 EDGNEI
-652 TTKVESA
+652 NTKTPDA
-659 EKFSME
+659 ERFSMA
-665 TLYTIDGRRVNEPIS
+665 TLYTTDGKRVGEPIS

-685 EESKLIP
+685 ADSNYIP

-698 GNEALISSSYAEKF
+698 GNEALISSAYADKF
-712 GLKSGDTVTL
+712 GLKEGDTVTL

-727 DDEYTFRIV
+727 DDEYTFKIV
-736 GNYDYISGLGLFM
+736 GNYECISGLALYT
-749 SLEGFNEMFGN
+749 SLDGFNEVFEN
-760 PEGSFNGFLSDEEIK
+760 PEGSFNGYLSNEEIK
-775 DIDAKY
+775 DIDPDY

-805 MSYFK
+805 MNYFK
-810 VICLAFAFILIYLL
+810 VICLIAAAILIYLL
-824 TKVIIEK
+824 TKVIVEK
-831 NENAISMVKI
+831 NENSISMVKI
-841 LGYYNGEIA
+841 LGYYNNEIA
-850 SLYILT
+850 SLYLLST
-856 TTIVVIIS
+856 TVVVIIS
-864 SILSTFLATKSLILV
+864 AIISALLGTRSLELV
-879 WNIILYRMDGWL
+879 WHIILYRMDGWL
-891 PAYVPFM
+891 PAYVPFSS
-898 TYVYMVLMVIAAY
+898 YLYIVLMVIAAY
-911 LVVMAIDYRRIKKV
+911 LIVMFIDYHRIKKI